1 MATLKYQLHVEGLE
15 DDTLVVCE
23 FEGQETLSSER
34 MNGQLLNE
42 QPCHGFRYEL
52 ELASRLANLT
62 PEMVVD
68 KVAELT
74 LYRDDVLVQRVNGI
88 VRCFTQGDTGH
99 HHTFYSLT
107 LVPALERLSLRH
119 NSRIF
124 QLKTVPEILSI
135 LLQEMGI
142 NDYAFALTRDC
153 AQREFCVQ
161 YRETDLDFLHRLA
174 AEEGLVYSFIHEE
187 GKHTLIFSDATDSL
201 PKLGEPIPYNTLAG
215 GMIESPYISA
225 LSVHIQS
232 EVSQTALQDYSFKKP
247 TYSFAQQ
254 AVGTEMDYQQP
265 DYEHFDA
272 PGRYK
277 DDVSG
282 KAFSQIR
289 LDYLRRNAH
298 TATGKSNQPLLRP
311 GVKFD
316 LQEHLDDTLNRDWL
330 VVSVTCQG
338 TQPQALEEA
347 GGNGATTYA
356 NQFSLIP
363 AHRTWRATPQAKP
376 QIDGPMTATVVGPEG
391 EEIFCDEHG
400 RVKLHFPWD
409 RYSNGDEHSSCWVR
423 VSQGWAGSQYG
434 MIAIPRIGHEVI
446 VSFLNGD
453 PDQPIVTGR
462 TYHATN
468 TAPYALPDNKT
479 KTVLRTE
486 THQGQGYN
494 ELSFEDQAGSEQ
506 IYLHAQKDFDG
517 LIENDHTSVIQHDK
531 HLTVEN
537 DRFTLIK
544 NNQHLTL
551 GGESRTKI
559 VADRSVEIAGASQ
572 NKVAKL
578 IAVQAGREI
587 SLKGGTK
594 IVVEAGAEVT
604 LKAGG
609 SFVKVDA
616 GGVHLSGSAINL
628 NAGGSAGSGSGY
640 GGKSALLAKNLVSL
654 ESPAELQQATIQSTQ
669 VAGEANVVTVSEL
682 VAPVLGEGAQQ
693 QSASSQAASGS
704 EVNSTQAEPQAENDV
719 ESTKEP
725 RLKSD
730 VLKPSET
737 LNQLA
742 DREVASYKTGSK
754 GQEVELIQKAL
765 IKLGFDLGT
774 YGADGS
780 FGSTTERQVKMFQ
793 QSYTPS
799 HSTHPDYKVGKVDG
813 IVGQGTLLGL
823 DEALVDGWQYEEE
836 YLPWTLGKTSEK
848 YESAGRGPGV
858 ISTGRGDYG
867 GTSYGAYQMS
877 SNMGIVQKFIQFS
890 KFKERFYGL
899 TPATNE
905 FNDTWKDIASNYSQE
920 FTEEQH
926 LFIKRTHY
934 DVQVKYLKNK
944 GFILSHNR
952 AAVHD
957 LIWSTSVQFGPRT
970 NLIIRALDG
979 EDVSK
984 VSDVDLIIKVQDYKE
999 SNTEKLFR
1007 SSPSWWNDLRK
1018 RAKSE
1023 KQSLLELEENGLEV
1037 EIK

>member
-1 MATLKYQLHVEGLE
+1 MATLKYQFHVEGLE
-15 DDTLVVCE
+15 DDTLVVRG
-23 FEGQETLSSER
+23 FDGQETLSSER
-34 MNGQLLNE
+34 INGQL
-42 QPCHGFRYEL
+42 CHGFRYEL

-88 VRCFTQGDTGH
+88 VRRFTQGDTGH

-124 QLKTVPEILSI
+124 QLNTVPEILSI

-161 YRETDLDFLHRLA
+161 YRETDLDFLHRVA

-187 GKHTLIFSDATDSL
+187 GKHTLIFSDASDSL

-225 LSVHIQS
+225 LSVHTQS

-247 TYSFAQQ
+247 TYAFAQQ
-254 AVGTEMDYQQP
+254 AVGTEMAYQQP

-330 VVSVTCQG
+330 VVRVTCQG

-376 QIDGPMTATVVGPEG
+376 QVDGPMIATVVGPEG

-468 TAPYALPDNKT
+468 TAPYTLPDNKT

-517 LIENDHTSVIQHDK
+517 LIENDHTRVIKHDK

-537 DRFTLIK
+537 DRFTQIK
-544 NNQHLTL
+544 NNQHLTV

-559 VADRSVEIAGASQ
+559 ALDQSIEIGGSLHQKVADKTIFDSG
-572 NKVAKL
+572 N
-578 IAVQAGREI
+578 
-587 SLKGGTK
+587 
-594 IVVEAGAEVT
+594 EVH
-604 LKAGG
+604 LKAGNKLVLDAGSELTIKAAG
-609 SFVKVDA
+609 SFIKVDA
-616 GGVHLSGSAINL
+616 GGVHVVGSAINL
-628 NAGGSAGSGSGY
+628 NSGGSAGSGSGY
-640 GGKSALLAKNLVSL
+640 GGQV
-654 ESPAELQQATIQSTQ
+654 AELPSGVEAQAVPEEMLRAPMSATMSSLLPA
-669 VAGEANVVTVSEL
+669 VATLDLPVIEL
-682 VAPVLGEGAQQ
+682 C
-693 QSASSQAASGS
+693 
-704 EVNSTQAEPQAENDV
+704 
-719 ESTKEP
+719 
-725 RLKSD
+725 
-730 VLKPSET
+730 
-737 LNQLA
+737 
-742 DREVASYKTGSK
+742 
-754 GQEVELIQKAL
+754 QKR
-765 IKLGFDLGT
+765 
-774 YGADGS
+774 ADGS
-780 FGSTTERQVKMFQ
+780 CPKANCECTQ
-793 QSYTPS
+793 
-799 HSTHPDYKVGKVDG
+799 
-813 IVGQGTLLGL
+813 
-823 DEALVDGWQYEEE
+823 
-836 YLPWTLGKTSEK
+836 
-848 YESAGRGPGV
+848 
-858 ISTGRGDYG
+858 
-867 GTSYGAYQMS
+867 
-877 SNMGIVQKFIQFS
+877 
-890 KFKERFYGL
+890 
-899 TPATNE
+899 
-905 FNDTWKDIASNYSQE
+905 
-920 FTEEQH
+920 
-926 LFIKRTHY
+926 
-934 DVQVKYLKNK
+934 
-944 GFILSHNR
+944 
-952 AAVHD
+952 
-957 LIWSTSVQFGPRT
+957 
-970 NLIIRALDG
+970 
-979 EDVSK
+979 
-984 VSDVDLIIKVQDYKE
+984 
-999 SNTEKLFR
+999 
-1007 SSPSWWNDLRK
+1007 
-1018 RAKSE
+1018 
-1023 KQSLLELEENGLEV
+1023 
-1037 EIK
+1037 

>member
-1 MATLKYQLHVEGLE
+1 MATLKYQFHVEGLE
-15 DDTLVVCE
+15 DDTLVVRG
-23 FEGQETLSSER
+23 FDGLETLSSER
-34 MNGQLLNE
+34 INGQL
-42 QPCHGFRYEL
+42 CHGFRYEL

-62 PEMVVD
+62 PDMVVD

-74 LYRDDVLVQRVNGI
+74 LYRNDVLVQRVNGI

-124 QLKTVPEILSI
+124 QLNTVPEILSI

-187 GKHTLIFSDATDSL
+187 GKHTLIFSDASESL

-225 LSVHIQS
+225 LSVHTQS

-247 TYSFAQQ
+247 AYSFAQQ
-254 AVGTEMDYQQP
+254 VVGTEMEYQQP

-330 VVSVTCQG
+330 VVSVTSQG

-347 GGNGATTYA
+347 GGHGATTYA
-356 NQFSLIP
+356 NQFTLIP

-376 QIDGPMTATVVGPEG
+376 QVDGPMIATVVGPEG

-453 PDQPIVTGR
+453 PDQAIVTGR

-468 TAPYALPDNKT
+468 TAPYTLPDNKT

-517 LIENDHTSVIQHDK
+517 LIENDHTSVIKHDK

-537 DRFTLIK
+537 DRFTHIK
-544 NNQHLTL
+544 NNQHLTV
-551 GGESRTKI
+551 GGESRE
-559 VADRSVEIAGASQ
+559 SVTGNRTLMVEGSLHVKTGSVWVNESGTEVHIKAGQ
-572 NKVAKL
+572 KVV
-578 IAVQAGREI
+578 I
-587 SLKGGTK
+587 
-594 IVVEAGAEVT
+594 EAGSEITV
-604 LKAGG
+604 KAGG
-609 SFVKVDA
+609 SFVKVDPA
-616 GGVHLSGSAINL
+616 GVHLSGAGVNL
-628 NAGGSAGSGSGY
+628 NSGGSPGSGSGFSGQAATLPGNLDDAPPLDAPKTVSY
-640 GGKSALLAKNLVSL
+640 QALLQ
-654 ESPAELQQATIQSTQ
+654 AE
-669 VAGEANVVTVSEL
+669 EANVPAVKPCPL
-682 VAPVLGEGAQQ
+682 AEG
-693 QSASSQAASGS
+693 
-704 EVNSTQAEPQAENDV
+704 NS
-719 ESTKEP
+719 
-725 RLKSD
+725 
-730 VLKPSET
+730 
-737 LNQLA
+737 
-742 DREVASYKTGSK
+742 
-754 GQEVELIQKAL
+754 
-765 IKLGFDLGT
+765 
-774 YGADGS
+774 
-780 FGSTTERQVKMFQ
+780 
-793 QSYTPS
+793 
-799 HSTHPDYKVGKVDG
+799 
-813 IVGQGTLLGL
+813 
-823 DEALVDGWQYEEE
+823 
-836 YLPWTLGKTSEK
+836 
-848 YESAGRGPGV
+848 
-858 ISTGRGDYG
+858 
-867 GTSYGAYQMS
+867 
-877 SNMGIVQKFIQFS
+877 
-890 KFKERFYGL
+890 
-899 TPATNE
+899 
-905 FNDTWKDIASNYSQE
+905 
-920 FTEEQH
+920 
-926 LFIKRTHY
+926 
-934 DVQVKYLKNK
+934 
-944 GFILSHNR
+944 
-952 AAVHD
+952 
-957 LIWSTSVQFGPRT
+957 
-970 NLIIRALDG
+970 
-979 EDVSK
+979 
-984 VSDVDLIIKVQDYKE
+984 
-999 SNTEKLFR
+999 
-1007 SSPSWWNDLRK
+1007 
-1018 RAKSE
+1018 
-1023 KQSLLELEENGLEV
+1023 
-1037 EIK
+1037 

>member
-1 MATLKYQLHVEGLE
+1 MATLKYQFHVEGLE
-15 DDTLVVCE
+15 DDTLVVRG
-23 FEGQETLSSER
+23 FDGQETLSSECI
-34 MNGQLLNE
+34 NGQL
-42 QPCHGFRYEL
+42 CHGFRYEL

-62 PEMVVD
+62 PELVVD

-124 QLKTVPEILSI
+124 QLNTVPEILSI

-187 GKHTLIFSDATDSL
+187 GKHTLIFSDASDSL

-225 LSVHIQS
+225 LSVHTQS

-298 TATGKSNQPLLRP
+298 TATGKSNQPMLRP

-330 VVSVTCQG
+330 VVRVTSQG

-376 QIDGPMTATVVGPEG
+376 QVDGPMIATVVGPQG

-468 TAPYALPDNKT
+468 TAPYTLPDNKT

-517 LIENDHTSVIQHDK
+517 LIENDHTSVIQHNK

-537 DRFTLIK
+537 DRFTQIK
-544 NNQHLTL
+544 NNQHLTV

-559 VADRSVEIAGASQ
+559 ALDQSIEIGGSLHQKVADKTIFDSG
-572 NKVAKL
+572 N
-578 IAVQAGREI
+578 
-587 SLKGGTK
+587 
-594 IVVEAGAEVT
+594 EVH
-604 LKAGG
+604 LKAGNKLVLDAGSELTIKAAG
-609 SFVKVDA
+609 SFIKVDG
-616 GGVHLSGSAINL
+616 GGVHVVGSAINL
-628 NAGGSAGSGSGY
+628 NSGGSAGSGSGY
-640 GGKSALLAKNLVSL
+640 GGQAAELPGGVEAQAVP
-654 ESPAELQQATIQSTQ
+654 EELQQANIQSTQ
-669 VAGEANVVTVSEL
+669 
-682 VAPVLGEGAQQ
+682 
-693 QSASSQAASGS
+693 
-704 EVNSTQAEPQAENDV
+704 
-719 ESTKEP
+719 ESMSP
-725 RLKSD
+725 LLKS
-730 VLKPSET
+730 
-737 LNQLA
+737 
-742 DREVASYKTGSK
+742 
-754 GQEVELIQKAL
+754 
-765 IKLGFDLGT
+765 
-774 YGADGS
+774 
-780 FGSTTERQVKMFQ
+780 RQ
-793 QSYTPS
+793 
-799 HSTHPDYKVGKVDG
+799 
-813 IVGQGTLLGL
+813 I
-823 DEALVDGWQYEEE
+823 EALKGKDPVCEVCEE
-836 YLPWTLGKTSEK
+836 
-848 YESAGRGPGV
+848 A
-858 ISTGRGDYG
+858 
-867 GTSYGAYQMS
+867 
-877 SNMGIVQKFIQFS
+877 
-890 KFKERFYGL
+890 
-899 TPATNE
+899 
-905 FNDTWKDIASNYSQE
+905 
-920 FTEEQH
+920 
-926 LFIKRTHY
+926 
-934 DVQVKYLKNK
+934 K
-944 GFILSHNR
+944 G
-952 AAVHD
+952 
-957 LIWSTSVQFGPRT
+957 
-970 NLIIRALDG
+970 
-979 EDVSK
+979 
-984 VSDVDLIIKVQDYKE
+984 
-999 SNTEKLFR
+999 
-1007 SSPSWWNDLRK
+1007 
-1018 RAKSE
+1018 
-1023 KQSLLELEENGLEV
+1023 
-1037 EIK
+1037 

>member
-1 MATLKYQLHVEGLE
+1 MATLKYQFHVEGLE
-15 DDTLVVCE
+15 DDTLVVRG
-23 FEGQETLSSER
+23 FDGQETLSSER
-34 MNGQLLNE
+34 MNGQL
-42 QPCHGFRYEL
+42 CHGFRYEL

-74 LYRDDVLVQRVNGI
+74 LYRDDILVQRVNGI
-88 VRCFTQGDTGH
+88 VRRFTQGDTGH

-187 GKHTLIFSDATDSL
+187 GKHTLIFSDASDSL

-225 LSVHIQS
+225 LSVHTQLD
-232 EVSQTALQDYSFKKP
+232 VSQTALQDYSFKKP

-254 AVGTEMDYQQP
+254 TVGTEMEYQQP

-277 DDVSG
+277 NDVSG

-330 VVSVTCQG
+330 VVSVTSQG

-376 QIDGPMTATVVGPEG
+376 QVDGPMIATVVGPEG

-517 LIENDHTSVIQHDK
+517 LIENDHTSVIQHNK

-537 DRFTLIK
+537 DRFTQIK
-544 NNQHLTL
+544 NNQHLTV

-559 VADRSVEIAGASQ
+559 ALDQSIEIGGSLHQKVADKTIFDSG
-572 NKVAKL
+572 N
-578 IAVQAGREI
+578 
-587 SLKGGTK
+587 
-594 IVVEAGAEVT
+594 EVH
-604 LKAGG
+604 LKAGNKLVLDAGSELTIKAAG
-609 SFVKVDA
+609 SFIKVDG
-616 GGVHLSGSAINL
+616 GGVHVVGSAINL
-628 NAGGSAGSGSGY
+628 NSGGSAGSGSGY
-640 GGKSALLAKNLVSL
+640 GGQV
-654 ESPAELQQATIQSTQ
+654 AELPSGVEAQAVPEALQQANIQSTQ
-669 VAGEANVVTVSEL
+669 
-682 VAPVLGEGAQQ
+682 
-693 QSASSQAASGS
+693 
-704 EVNSTQAEPQAENDV
+704 
-719 ESTKEP
+719 ESMSP
-725 RLKSD
+725 LLKS
-730 VLKPSET
+730 
-737 LNQLA
+737 
-742 DREVASYKTGSK
+742 
-754 GQEVELIQKAL
+754 
-765 IKLGFDLGT
+765 
-774 YGADGS
+774 
-780 FGSTTERQVKMFQ
+780 RQV
-793 QSYTPS
+793 
-799 HSTHPDYKVGKVDG
+799 
-813 IVGQGTLLGL
+813 
-823 DEALVDGWQYEEE
+823 EALKGKDPVCEVCEE
-836 YLPWTLGKTSEK
+836 
-848 YESAGRGPGV
+848 A
-858 ISTGRGDYG
+858 
-867 GTSYGAYQMS
+867 
-877 SNMGIVQKFIQFS
+877 
-890 KFKERFYGL
+890 
-899 TPATNE
+899 
-905 FNDTWKDIASNYSQE
+905 
-920 FTEEQH
+920 
-926 LFIKRTHY
+926 
-934 DVQVKYLKNK
+934 K
-944 GFILSHNR
+944 G
-952 AAVHD
+952 
-957 LIWSTSVQFGPRT
+957 
-970 NLIIRALDG
+970 
-979 EDVSK
+979 
-984 VSDVDLIIKVQDYKE
+984 
-999 SNTEKLFR
+999 
-1007 SSPSWWNDLRK
+1007 
-1018 RAKSE
+1018 
-1023 KQSLLELEENGLEV
+1023 
-1037 EIK
+1037 

>member
-1 MATLKYQLHVEGLE
+1 MATLKYQFHVEGLE
-15 DDTLVVCE
+15 DDTLVVRG
-23 FEGQETLSSER
+23 FDGQETLSSER
-34 MNGQLLNE
+34 ING
-42 QPCHGFRYEL
+42 QPCHGFRYQL

-68 KVAELT
+68 KAAELT
-74 LYRDDVLVQRVNGI
+74 LYRDDMLVQRVNGI
-88 VRCFTQGDTGH
+88 VRRFTQGDTGH

-124 QLKTVPEILSI
+124 QLNTVPEILSI

-187 GKHTLIFSDATDSL
+187 GKHTLIFSDASESL

-225 LSVHIQS
+225 LSVHTQS

-247 TYSFAQQ
+247 AYSFAQQ
-254 AVGTEMDYQQP
+254 AVGTEMAYQQP
-265 DYEHFDA
+265 NYEHFDA

-316 LQEHLDDTLNRDWL
+316 LKEHLDDTLNRDWL
-330 VVSVTCQG
+330 VVSVTSQG

-347 GGNGATTYA
+347 GGHGATTYA
-356 NQFSLIP
+356 NQISLIP

-376 QIDGPMTATVVGPEG
+376 QVDGPMIATVVGPQG

-468 TAPYALPDNKT
+468 TAPYTLPDNKT

-517 LIENDHTSVIQHDK
+517 LIENDHTSVIKHDK

-537 DRFTLIK
+537 DRFSQIK
-544 NNQHLTL
+544 NNQHLTV

-559 VADRSVEIAGASQ
+559 GLDQSIEIGGSLHQKVADKTILDSG
-572 NKVAKL
+572 N
-578 IAVQAGREI
+578 
-587 SLKGGTK
+587 
-594 IVVEAGAEVT
+594 EVH
-604 LKAGG
+604 LKAGNKLVLDAGSELTIKAAG
-609 SFVKVDA
+609 SFIKVDA
-616 GGVHLSGSAINL
+616 GGVHVVGSAINL
-628 NAGGSAGSGSGY
+628 NSGGSAGSGSGY
-640 GGKSALLAKNLVSL
+640 GGQV
-654 ESPAELQQATIQSTQ
+654 AELPSGVEDQAVPEEILRAPMSATMSSLLPA
-669 VAGEANVVTVSEL
+669 VATLDLPVIEL
-682 VAPVLGEGAQQ
+682 C
-693 QSASSQAASGS
+693 
-704 EVNSTQAEPQAENDV
+704 
-719 ESTKEP
+719 
-725 RLKSD
+725 
-730 VLKPSET
+730 
-737 LNQLA
+737 
-742 DREVASYKTGSK
+742 
-754 GQEVELIQKAL
+754 QKR
-765 IKLGFDLGT
+765 
-774 YGADGS
+774 ADGS
-780 FGSTTERQVKMFQ
+780 CPKANCECTQ
-793 QSYTPS
+793 
-799 HSTHPDYKVGKVDG
+799 
-813 IVGQGTLLGL
+813 
-823 DEALVDGWQYEEE
+823 
-836 YLPWTLGKTSEK
+836 
-848 YESAGRGPGV
+848 
-858 ISTGRGDYG
+858 
-867 GTSYGAYQMS
+867 
-877 SNMGIVQKFIQFS
+877 
-890 KFKERFYGL
+890 
-899 TPATNE
+899 
-905 FNDTWKDIASNYSQE
+905 
-920 FTEEQH
+920 
-926 LFIKRTHY
+926 
-934 DVQVKYLKNK
+934 
-944 GFILSHNR
+944 
-952 AAVHD
+952 
-957 LIWSTSVQFGPRT
+957 
-970 NLIIRALDG
+970 
-979 EDVSK
+979 
-984 VSDVDLIIKVQDYKE
+984 
-999 SNTEKLFR
+999 
-1007 SSPSWWNDLRK
+1007 
-1018 RAKSE
+1018 
-1023 KQSLLELEENGLEV
+1023 
-1037 EIK
+1037 

>member
-1 MATLKYQLHVEGLE
+1 MATLKYQFHVEGLE
-15 DDTLVVCE
+15 DDTLVVRG
-23 FEGQETLSSER
+23 FDGQETLSSER
-34 MNGQLLNE
+34 ING

-52 ELASRLANLT
+52 ELASRLAYLT
-62 PEMVVD
+62 PDMVVD

-74 LYRDDVLVQRVNGI
+74 LYRDDILVQRVNGI
-88 VRCFTQGDTGH
+88 VRRFTQGDTGH

-124 QLKTVPEILSI
+124 QLNTVPEILSI

-187 GKHTLIFSDATDSL
+187 GKHTLIFSDASDSL

-225 LSVHIQS
+225 LSVHTQS

-254 AVGTEMDYQQP
+254 AVGTEMAYQQP

-277 DDVSG
+277 NDVSG

-311 GVKFD
+311 GGQFD

-330 VVSVTCQG
+330 VVSVTSQG

-356 NQFSLIP
+356 NQFTLIP
-363 AHRTWRATPQAKP
+363 AHRTWRAKPQAKP
-376 QIDGPMTATVVGPEG
+376 QVDGPMIATVVGPEG

-517 LIENDHTSVIQHDK
+517 LIENDHTSVIKHDK

-537 DRFTLIK
+537 DRFTQIK
-544 NNQHLTL
+544 NNQHLTV
-551 GGESRTKI
+551 GGESRE
-559 VADRSVEIAGASQ
+559 SVTGNRTLMVEGSLHVKTGSVWVNESGTEVHIKAGQ
-572 NKVAKL
+572 KVV
-578 IAVQAGREI
+578 I
-587 SLKGGTK
+587 
-594 IVVEAGAEVT
+594 EAGSEITV
-604 LKAGG
+604 KAGG
-609 SFVKVDA
+609 SFVKVDPA
-616 GGVHLSGSAINL
+616 GVHLSGAGVNL
-628 NAGGSAGSGSGY
+628 NSGGSPGSGSGFRGQAATLPGNLDDAPPLDAPKTVSY
-640 GGKSALLAKNLVSL
+640 QALLQ
-654 ESPAELQQATIQSTQ
+654 AEK
-669 VAGEANVVTVSEL
+669 ANVPAVKPCPLT
-682 VAPVLGEGAQQ
+682 EG
-693 QSASSQAASGS
+693 
-704 EVNSTQAEPQAENDV
+704 NS
-719 ESTKEP
+719 
-725 RLKSD
+725 
-730 VLKPSET
+730 
-737 LNQLA
+737 
-742 DREVASYKTGSK
+742 
-754 GQEVELIQKAL
+754 
-765 IKLGFDLGT
+765 
-774 YGADGS
+774 
-780 FGSTTERQVKMFQ
+780 
-793 QSYTPS
+793 
-799 HSTHPDYKVGKVDG
+799 
-813 IVGQGTLLGL
+813 
-823 DEALVDGWQYEEE
+823 
-836 YLPWTLGKTSEK
+836 
-848 YESAGRGPGV
+848 
-858 ISTGRGDYG
+858 
-867 GTSYGAYQMS
+867 
-877 SNMGIVQKFIQFS
+877 
-890 KFKERFYGL
+890 
-899 TPATNE
+899 
-905 FNDTWKDIASNYSQE
+905 
-920 FTEEQH
+920 
-926 LFIKRTHY
+926 
-934 DVQVKYLKNK
+934 
-944 GFILSHNR
+944 
-952 AAVHD
+952 
-957 LIWSTSVQFGPRT
+957 
-970 NLIIRALDG
+970 
-979 EDVSK
+979 
-984 VSDVDLIIKVQDYKE
+984 
-999 SNTEKLFR
+999 
-1007 SSPSWWNDLRK
+1007 
-1018 RAKSE
+1018 
-1023 KQSLLELEENGLEV
+1023 
-1037 EIK
+1037 

>member
-1 MATLKYQLHVEGLE
+1 MATLKYQFHVEGLE
-15 DDTLVVCE
+15 DDTLVVRG
-23 FEGQETLSSER
+23 FDGQETLSSER
-34 MNGQLLNE
+34 INGQLLNE

-124 QLKTVPEILSI
+124 QLNTVPEILSI

-187 GKHTLIFSDATDSL
+187 GKHTLIFSDASDSL

-225 LSVHIQS
+225 LSVHTQS

-247 TYSFAQQ
+247 TYAFAQQ
-254 AVGTEMDYQQP
+254 AVGTEMDYQLP

-330 VVSVTCQG
+330 VVSVTSQG

-356 NQFSLIP
+356 NQFTLIP

-376 QIDGPMTATVVGPEG
+376 QVDGPMIATVVGPQG

-468 TAPYALPDNKT
+468 TVPYTLPDNKT

-517 LIENDHTSVIQHDK
+517 LIENDHTSVIKHDK

-537 DRFTLIK
+537 DRFTQIK
-544 NNQHLTL
+544 NNQHLTV
-551 GGESRTKI
+551 GGESRE
-559 VADRSVEIAGASQ
+559 SVTGNRTLMVEGSLHVKTGSVWVNESGTEVHIKAGQ
-572 NKVAKL
+572 KVV
-578 IAVQAGREI
+578 I
-587 SLKGGTK
+587 
-594 IVVEAGAEVT
+594 EAGSEITV
-604 LKAGG
+604 KAGG
-609 SFVKVDA
+609 SFVKVDPA
-616 GGVHLSGSAINL
+616 GVHLSGAGVNL
-628 NAGGSAGSGSGY
+628 NSGGSPGSGSGFSGQAATLPGNLDDAPPLDAPKTVSY
-640 GGKSALLAKNLVSL
+640 QALLQ
-654 ESPAELQQATIQSTQ
+654 AE
-669 VAGEANVVTVSEL
+669 EANVPAVKPCPL
-682 VAPVLGEGAQQ
+682 AEG
-693 QSASSQAASGS
+693 
-704 EVNSTQAEPQAENDV
+704 NS
-719 ESTKEP
+719 
-725 RLKSD
+725 
-730 VLKPSET
+730 
-737 LNQLA
+737 
-742 DREVASYKTGSK
+742 
-754 GQEVELIQKAL
+754 
-765 IKLGFDLGT
+765 
-774 YGADGS
+774 
-780 FGSTTERQVKMFQ
+780 
-793 QSYTPS
+793 
-799 HSTHPDYKVGKVDG
+799 
-813 IVGQGTLLGL
+813 
-823 DEALVDGWQYEEE
+823 
-836 YLPWTLGKTSEK
+836 
-848 YESAGRGPGV
+848 
-858 ISTGRGDYG
+858 
-867 GTSYGAYQMS
+867 
-877 SNMGIVQKFIQFS
+877 
-890 KFKERFYGL
+890 
-899 TPATNE
+899 
-905 FNDTWKDIASNYSQE
+905 
-920 FTEEQH
+920 
-926 LFIKRTHY
+926 
-934 DVQVKYLKNK
+934 
-944 GFILSHNR
+944 
-952 AAVHD
+952 
-957 LIWSTSVQFGPRT
+957 
-970 NLIIRALDG
+970 
-979 EDVSK
+979 
-984 VSDVDLIIKVQDYKE
+984 
-999 SNTEKLFR
+999 
-1007 SSPSWWNDLRK
+1007 
-1018 RAKSE
+1018 
-1023 KQSLLELEENGLEV
+1023 
-1037 EIK
+1037 

>member
-1 MATLKYQLHVEGLE
+1 MATLKYKFHVEGLE
-15 DDTLVVCE
+15 DDTLVVRG
-23 FEGQETLSSER
+23 FDGQETLSSER
-34 MNGQLLNE
+34 ING
-42 QPCHGFRYEL
+42 QPCHGFRYQL

-62 PEMVVD
+62 PDMVVD
-68 KVAELT
+68 KIAELT
-74 LYRDDVLVQRVNGI
+74 LYRNDVLVQRVNGI

-124 QLKTVPEILSI
+124 QLNTVPEILSI

-187 GKHTLIFSDATDSL
+187 GKHTLIFSDASESL

-225 LSVHIQS
+225 LSVHTQS

-247 TYSFAQQ
+247 AYSFAQQ
-254 AVGTEMDYQQP
+254 AVGTEMAYQQP
-265 DYEHFDA
+265 NYEHFDA

-316 LQEHLDDTLNRDWL
+316 LKEHLDDTLNRDWL
-330 VVSVTCQG
+330 VVSVTSQG

-347 GGNGATTYA
+347 GGHGATTYA
-356 NQFSLIP
+356 HQFTLIP

-376 QIDGPMTATVVGPEG
+376 QVDGPMIATVVGPEG

-423 VSQGWAGSQYG
+423 VSQGWACSQYG

-506 IYLHAQKDFDG
+506 VYLHAQKDFDG
-517 LIENDHTSVIQHDK
+517 LIENDHTSVIKHDK

-537 DRFTLIK
+537 DRFTQIK
-544 NNQHLTL
+544 NNQHLTV
-551 GGESRTKI
+551 GGESRE
-559 VADRSVEIAGASQ
+559 SVTGNRTLMVEGSLHVKTGSVWVNESGTEVHIKAGQ
-572 NKVAKL
+572 KVV
-578 IAVQAGREI
+578 I
-587 SLKGGTK
+587 
-594 IVVEAGAEVT
+594 EAGSEITV
-604 LKAGG
+604 KAGG
-609 SFVKVDA
+609 SFVKVDPA
-616 GGVHLSGSAINL
+616 GVHLSGAGVNL
-628 NAGGSAGSGSGY
+628 NSGGSPGSGSGFSGQAATLPGNLDDAPPLDAPKTVSY
-640 GGKSALLAKNLVSL
+640 QALLQ
-654 ESPAELQQATIQSTQ
+654 AE
-669 VAGEANVVTVSEL
+669 EANVPAVKPCPL
-682 VAPVLGEGAQQ
+682 AEG
-693 QSASSQAASGS
+693 
-704 EVNSTQAEPQAENDV
+704 NS
-719 ESTKEP
+719 
-725 RLKSD
+725 
-730 VLKPSET
+730 
-737 LNQLA
+737 
-742 DREVASYKTGSK
+742 
-754 GQEVELIQKAL
+754 
-765 IKLGFDLGT
+765 
-774 YGADGS
+774 
-780 FGSTTERQVKMFQ
+780 
-793 QSYTPS
+793 
-799 HSTHPDYKVGKVDG
+799 
-813 IVGQGTLLGL
+813 
-823 DEALVDGWQYEEE
+823 
-836 YLPWTLGKTSEK
+836 
-848 YESAGRGPGV
+848 
-858 ISTGRGDYG
+858 
-867 GTSYGAYQMS
+867 
-877 SNMGIVQKFIQFS
+877 
-890 KFKERFYGL
+890 
-899 TPATNE
+899 
-905 FNDTWKDIASNYSQE
+905 
-920 FTEEQH
+920 
-926 LFIKRTHY
+926 
-934 DVQVKYLKNK
+934 
-944 GFILSHNR
+944 
-952 AAVHD
+952 
-957 LIWSTSVQFGPRT
+957 
-970 NLIIRALDG
+970 
-979 EDVSK
+979 
-984 VSDVDLIIKVQDYKE
+984 
-999 SNTEKLFR
+999 
-1007 SSPSWWNDLRK
+1007 
-1018 RAKSE
+1018 
-1023 KQSLLELEENGLEV
+1023 
-1037 EIK
+1037 

>member
-1 MATLKYQLHVEGLE
+1 
-15 DDTLVVCE
+15 
-23 FEGQETLSSER
+23 
-34 MNGQLLNE
+34 
-42 QPCHGFRYEL
+42 
-52 ELASRLANLT
+52 
-62 PEMVVD
+62 
-68 KVAELT
+68 
-74 LYRDDVLVQRVNGI
+74 
-88 VRCFTQGDTGH
+88 
-99 HHTFYSLT
+99 
-107 LVPALERLSLRH
+107 
-119 NSRIF
+119 
-124 QLKTVPEILSI
+124 
-135 LLQEMGI
+135 
-142 NDYAFALTRDC
+142 
-153 AQREFCVQ
+153 
-161 YRETDLDFLHRLA
+161 
-174 AEEGLVYSFIHEE
+174 
-187 GKHTLIFSDATDSL
+187 
-201 PKLGEPIPYNTLAG
+201 
-215 GMIESPYISA
+215 
-225 LSVHIQS
+225 
-232 EVSQTALQDYSFKKP
+232 
-247 TYSFAQQ
+247 
-254 AVGTEMDYQQP
+254 
-265 DYEHFDA
+265 
-272 PGRYK
+272 
-277 DDVSG
+277 
-282 KAFSQIR
+282 
-289 LDYLRRNAH
+289 
-298 TATGKSNQPLLRP
+298 
-311 GVKFD
+311 
-316 LQEHLDDTLNRDWL
+316 L
-330 VVSVTCQG
+330 VVSVTSQG

-363 AHRTWRATPQAKP
+363 AHRTWRATPQPKP
-376 QIDGPMTATVVGPEG
+376 QVDGPMIATVVGPEG

-517 LIENDHTSVIQHDK
+517 LIENDHTCVIKHDK

-537 DRFTLIK
+537 DRFTQIK
-544 NNQHLTL
+544 NNQHLKV

-559 VADRSVEIAGASQ
+559 VADSSVEIAGASQ

-578 IAVQAGREI
+578 IAVQTGREI

-628 NAGGSAGSGSGY
+628 NAGGSAGSGSSY
-640 GGKSALLAKNLVSL
+640 GGKSALLAKDLVSL
-654 ESPAELQQATIQSTQ
+654 ESPAELQQAAIQSTQ
-669 VAGEANVVTVSEL
+669 VAGEVNVVTVSEL

-704 EVNSTQAEPQAENDV
+704 AVNSTQAEPQAENDV

-730 VLKPSET
+730 LLKPSET
-737 LNQLA
+737 LNKLA

-754 GQEVELIQKAL
+754 GQKVESIQKAL

-799 HSTHPDYKVGKVDG
+799 HSTHPDYKVGKADG

-823 DEALVDGWQYEEE
+823 DEALVDGWERREPKFINWADSNFGLLLGSVESKNDYSAYNRTKGGLKSFYKTNLDKITVHEVQAMQASREMFAVGRFQLIPTTLKEAVSILAISPESTFDKSIQDQIFNE
-836 YLPWTLGKTSEK
+836 YLIRVKRPQIVAYLESNGSVEDAMYAWAKEFA
-848 YESAGRGPGV
+848 SAGVEKGRT
-858 ISTGRGDYG
+858 ISKGRIAVGGESYYSGDG
-867 GTSYGAYQMS
+867 LNKAHISPEKMKE
-877 SNMGIVQKFIQFS
+877 VLVKS
-890 KFKERFYGL
+890 K
-899 TPATNE
+899 
-905 FNDTWKDIASNYSQE
+905 QE
-920 FTEEQH
+920 M
-926 LFIKRTHY
+926 K
-934 DVQVKYLKNK
+934 
-944 GFILSHNR
+944 
-952 AAVHD
+952 
-957 LIWSTSVQFGPRT
+957 
-970 NLIIRALDG
+970 
-979 EDVSK
+979 
-984 VSDVDLIIKVQDYKE
+984 
-999 SNTEKLFR
+999 
-1007 SSPSWWNDLRK
+1007 
-1018 RAKSE
+1018 
-1023 KQSLLELEENGLEV
+1023 
-1037 EIK
+1037 

>member
-1 MATLKYQLHVEGLE
+1 MATLKYQFHVEGLE
-15 DDTLVVCE
+15 DDTLVVRG
-23 FEGQETLSSER
+23 FDGQETLSSER
-34 MNGQLLNE
+34 INGQL
-42 QPCHGFRYEL
+42 CHGFRYEL

-74 LYRDDVLVQRVNGI
+74 LYRDDMLVQRVNGI
-88 VRCFTQGDTGH
+88 VRRFTQGDTGH

-124 QLKTVPEILSI
+124 QLNTVPEILSI

-187 GKHTLIFSDATDSL
+187 GKHTLIFSDASESL

-225 LSVHIQS
+225 LSVHTQS

-247 TYSFAQQ
+247 AYSFAQQ
-254 AVGTEMDYQQP
+254 AVGTEMEYQQP

-289 LDYLRRNAH
+289 LDYLRRNAR

-316 LQEHLDDTLNRDWL
+316 LKEHLDDTLNRDWL
-330 VVSVTCQG
+330 VVSVTSQG

-347 GGNGATTYA
+347 GGHGATTYA
-356 NQFSLIP
+356 NQFTLIP

-376 QIDGPMTATVVGPEG
+376 QVDGPMIATVVGPEG

-468 TAPYALPDNKT
+468 TAPYTLPDNKT

-517 LIENDHTSVIQHDK
+517 LIENDHTRVIKHDK

-537 DRFTLIK
+537 DRFTQIK
-544 NNQHLTL
+544 NNQHLIV
-551 GGESRTKI
+551 GGESRE
-559 VADRSVEIAGASQ
+559 SVTGNRTLMVEGSLHVKTGSVWVNESGTEVHIKAGQ
-572 NKVAKL
+572 KVV
-578 IAVQAGREI
+578 I
-587 SLKGGTK
+587 
-594 IVVEAGAEVT
+594 EAGSEITV
-604 LKAGG
+604 KAGG
-609 SFVKVDA
+609 SFVKVDPA
-616 GGVHLSGSAINL
+616 GVHLSGAGVNL
-628 NAGGSAGSGSGY
+628 NSGGSPGSGSGFSGQAATLPGNLDDAPPLDAPKTVSY
-640 GGKSALLAKNLVSL
+640 QALLQ
-654 ESPAELQQATIQSTQ
+654 AE
-669 VAGEANVVTVSEL
+669 EANVPAVKPCPL
-682 VAPVLGEGAQQ
+682 AEG
-693 QSASSQAASGS
+693 
-704 EVNSTQAEPQAENDV
+704 NS
-719 ESTKEP
+719 
-725 RLKSD
+725 
-730 VLKPSET
+730 
-737 LNQLA
+737 
-742 DREVASYKTGSK
+742 
-754 GQEVELIQKAL
+754 
-765 IKLGFDLGT
+765 
-774 YGADGS
+774 
-780 FGSTTERQVKMFQ
+780 
-793 QSYTPS
+793 
-799 HSTHPDYKVGKVDG
+799 
-813 IVGQGTLLGL
+813 
-823 DEALVDGWQYEEE
+823 
-836 YLPWTLGKTSEK
+836 
-848 YESAGRGPGV
+848 
-858 ISTGRGDYG
+858 
-867 GTSYGAYQMS
+867 
-877 SNMGIVQKFIQFS
+877 
-890 KFKERFYGL
+890 
-899 TPATNE
+899 
-905 FNDTWKDIASNYSQE
+905 
-920 FTEEQH
+920 
-926 LFIKRTHY
+926 
-934 DVQVKYLKNK
+934 
-944 GFILSHNR
+944 
-952 AAVHD
+952 
-957 LIWSTSVQFGPRT
+957 
-970 NLIIRALDG
+970 
-979 EDVSK
+979 
-984 VSDVDLIIKVQDYKE
+984 
-999 SNTEKLFR
+999 
-1007 SSPSWWNDLRK
+1007 
-1018 RAKSE
+1018 
-1023 KQSLLELEENGLEV
+1023 
-1037 EIK
+1037 

>member
-1 MATLKYQLHVEGLE
+1 
-15 DDTLVVCE
+15 
-23 FEGQETLSSER
+23 
-34 MNGQLLNE
+34 
-42 QPCHGFRYEL
+42 L

-74 LYRDDVLVQRVNGI
+74 LYRNDVLVQRVNGI

-124 QLKTVPEILSI
+124 QLNTVPEILSI

-161 YRETDLDFLHRLA
+161 YRETDLDFFHRLA

-187 GKHTLIFSDATDSL
+187 GKHTLIFSDASESL

-225 LSVHIQS
+225 LSVHTQS

-247 TYSFAQQ
+247 AYSFAQQ
-254 AVGTEMDYQQP
+254 AVGTEMESQQP

-277 DDVSG
+277 NDVSG

-330 VVSVTCQG
+330 VVSVTSQG

-376 QIDGPMTATVVGPEG
+376 QVDGPMIATVVGPQG

-468 TAPYALPDNKT
+468 IAPYALPDNKT

-494 ELSFEDQAGSEQ
+494 ELSFEDQAGSEK

-517 LIENDHTSVIQHDK
+517 LIENDHTSVIKHDK

-537 DRFTLIK
+537 DRFTQIK
-544 NNQHLTL
+544 NNQHLIV
-551 GGESRTKI
+551 GGESRE
-559 VADRSVEIAGASQ
+559 SVTGNRTLMVEGSLHVKTGSVWVNESGTEVHIKAGQ
-572 NKVAKL
+572 KVV
-578 IAVQAGREI
+578 I
-587 SLKGGTK
+587 
-594 IVVEAGAEVT
+594 EAGSEITV
-604 LKAGG
+604 KAGG
-609 SFVKVDA
+609 SFVKVDPA
-616 GGVHLSGSAINL
+616 GVHLSGTGVNL
-628 NAGGSAGSGSGY
+628 NSGGSPGSGSGFSGQAATLPGNLDDAPPLDAPKTVSY
-640 GGKSALLAKNLVSL
+640 QALLQ
-654 ESPAELQQATIQSTQ
+654 AE
-669 VAGEANVVTVSEL
+669 EANVPAVKPCPL
-682 VAPVLGEGAQQ
+682 AEG
-693 QSASSQAASGS
+693 
-704 EVNSTQAEPQAENDV
+704 NS
-719 ESTKEP
+719 
-725 RLKSD
+725 
-730 VLKPSET
+730 
-737 LNQLA
+737 
-742 DREVASYKTGSK
+742 
-754 GQEVELIQKAL
+754 
-765 IKLGFDLGT
+765 
-774 YGADGS
+774 
-780 FGSTTERQVKMFQ
+780 
-793 QSYTPS
+793 
-799 HSTHPDYKVGKVDG
+799 
-813 IVGQGTLLGL
+813 
-823 DEALVDGWQYEEE
+823 
-836 YLPWTLGKTSEK
+836 
-848 YESAGRGPGV
+848 
-858 ISTGRGDYG
+858 
-867 GTSYGAYQMS
+867 
-877 SNMGIVQKFIQFS
+877 
-890 KFKERFYGL
+890 
-899 TPATNE
+899 
-905 FNDTWKDIASNYSQE
+905 
-920 FTEEQH
+920 
-926 LFIKRTHY
+926 
-934 DVQVKYLKNK
+934 
-944 GFILSHNR
+944 
-952 AAVHD
+952 
-957 LIWSTSVQFGPRT
+957 
-970 NLIIRALDG
+970 
-979 EDVSK
+979 
-984 VSDVDLIIKVQDYKE
+984 
-999 SNTEKLFR
+999 
-1007 SSPSWWNDLRK
+1007 
-1018 RAKSE
+1018 
-1023 KQSLLELEENGLEV
+1023 
-1037 EIK
+1037 

>member
-1 MATLKYQLHVEGLE
+1 MATLKYQFHVEGLE
-15 DDTLVVCE
+15 DDTLVVRG
-23 FEGQETLSSER
+23 FDGQETLSSER
-34 MNGQLLNE
+34 ING

-52 ELASRLANLT
+52 ELASRLAYLT

-74 LYRDDVLVQRVNGI
+74 LYRDDMLVQRVNGI
-88 VRCFTQGDTGH
+88 VRRFTQGDTGH

-124 QLKTVPEILSI
+124 QLNTVPEILSI

-187 GKHTLIFSDATDSL
+187 GKHTLIFSDASDSL

-215 GMIESPYISA
+215 GMIESPYIST
-225 LSVHIQS
+225 LSVHTQS

-247 TYSFAQQ
+247 AYSFAQQ
-254 AVGTEMDYQQP
+254 AVGTEMAYQQP

-289 LDYLRRNAH
+289 LDYLRRNAR

-330 VVSVTCQG
+330 VVSVTSQG

-347 GGNGATTYA
+347 GGHGATTYA

-363 AHRTWRATPQAKP
+363 AHRNWRATPQAKP
-376 QIDGPMTATVVGPEG
+376 QVDGPMIATVVGPEG
-391 EEIFCDEHG
+391 EEIFCDEYG

-494 ELSFEDQAGSEQ
+494 ELSFGDQADSEQ

-517 LIENDHTSVIQHDK
+517 LIENDHTSVIKHDK

-537 DRFTLIK
+537 DRFTQIK
-544 NNQHLTL
+544 NNQHLTV
-551 GGESRTKI
+551 GGESRE
-559 VADRSVEIAGASQ
+559 SVTGNRTLMVEGSLHVKTGSVWVNESGTEVHIKAGQ
-572 NKVAKL
+572 KVV
-578 IAVQAGREI
+578 I
-587 SLKGGTK
+587 
-594 IVVEAGAEVT
+594 EAGSEITV
-604 LKAGG
+604 KAGG
-609 SFVKVDA
+609 SFVKVDPA
-616 GGVHLSGSAINL
+616 GVHLSGAGVNL
-628 NAGGSAGSGSGY
+628 NSGGSPGSGSGFS
-640 GGKSALLAKNLVSL
+640 GQAATLPGNLDDAPPLDAPKSVSYQALLQ
-654 ESPAELQQATIQSTQ
+654 AE
-669 VAGEANVVTVSEL
+669 EANVPAVKPCPL
-682 VAPVLGEGAQQ
+682 AEG
-693 QSASSQAASGS
+693 
-704 EVNSTQAEPQAENDV
+704 NS
-719 ESTKEP
+719 
-725 RLKSD
+725 
-730 VLKPSET
+730 
-737 LNQLA
+737 
-742 DREVASYKTGSK
+742 
-754 GQEVELIQKAL
+754 
-765 IKLGFDLGT
+765 
-774 YGADGS
+774 
-780 FGSTTERQVKMFQ
+780 
-793 QSYTPS
+793 
-799 HSTHPDYKVGKVDG
+799 
-813 IVGQGTLLGL
+813 
-823 DEALVDGWQYEEE
+823 
-836 YLPWTLGKTSEK
+836 
-848 YESAGRGPGV
+848 
-858 ISTGRGDYG
+858 
-867 GTSYGAYQMS
+867 
-877 SNMGIVQKFIQFS
+877 
-890 KFKERFYGL
+890 
-899 TPATNE
+899 
-905 FNDTWKDIASNYSQE
+905 
-920 FTEEQH
+920 
-926 LFIKRTHY
+926 
-934 DVQVKYLKNK
+934 
-944 GFILSHNR
+944 
-952 AAVHD
+952 
-957 LIWSTSVQFGPRT
+957 
-970 NLIIRALDG
+970 
-979 EDVSK
+979 
-984 VSDVDLIIKVQDYKE
+984 
-999 SNTEKLFR
+999 
-1007 SSPSWWNDLRK
+1007 
-1018 RAKSE
+1018 
-1023 KQSLLELEENGLEV
+1023 
-1037 EIK
+1037 

>member
-1 MATLKYQLHVEGLE
+1 MATLKYQFHVEGLE
-15 DDTLVVCE
+15 DDTLVVRG
-23 FEGQETLSSER
+23 FDGLETLSSER
-34 MNGQLLNE
+34 ING
-42 QPCHGFRYEL
+42 QPCHGFRYQL

-74 LYRDDVLVQRVNGI
+74 LYRDDMLVQRVNGI
-88 VRCFTQGDTGH
+88 VRRFTQGDTGH

-124 QLKTVPEILSI
+124 QLNTVPEILSI
-135 LLQEMGI
+135 VLQEMGI

-153 AQREFCVQ
+153 EQREFCVQ

-187 GKHTLIFSDATDSL
+187 GKHTLIFSDASDSL

-225 LSVHIQS
+225 LSVHTQS

-247 TYSFAQQ
+247 AYSFAQQ
-254 AVGTEMDYQQP
+254 AVGTEMAYQQP
-265 DYEHFDA
+265 NYEHFDA

-316 LQEHLDDTLNRDWL
+316 LKEHLDDTLNRDWL
-330 VVSVTCQG
+330 VVSVTSQG

-347 GGNGATTYA
+347 GGHGATTYA
-356 NQFSLIP
+356 NQFTLIP

-376 QIDGPMTATVVGPEG
+376 QVDGPMIAIVVGPEG

-506 IYLHAQKDFDG
+506 VYLHAQKDFDG
-517 LIENDHTSVIQHDK
+517 LIENDHTSVIKHDK

-537 DRFTLIK
+537 DCFTQIK
-544 NNQHLTL
+544 NNQHLTV
-551 GGESRTKI
+551 GGESRE
-559 VADRSVEIAGASQ
+559 SVTGNRTLMVEGSLHVKTGSVWVNESGTEVHIKAGQ
-572 NKVAKL
+572 KVV
-578 IAVQAGREI
+578 I
-587 SLKGGTK
+587 
-594 IVVEAGAEVT
+594 EAGSEITV
-604 LKAGG
+604 KAGG
-609 SFVKVDA
+609 SFVKVDPA
-616 GGVHLSGSAINL
+616 GVHLSGAGVNL
-628 NAGGSAGSGSGY
+628 NSGGSPGSGSGFSGQAATLPGNLDDAPPLDAPKTVSY
-640 GGKSALLAKNLVSL
+640 QALLQ
-654 ESPAELQQATIQSTQ
+654 AE
-669 VAGEANVVTVSEL
+669 EANVPAVKPCPL
-682 VAPVLGEGAQQ
+682 AEG
-693 QSASSQAASGS
+693 
-704 EVNSTQAEPQAENDV
+704 NS
-719 ESTKEP
+719 
-725 RLKSD
+725 
-730 VLKPSET
+730 
-737 LNQLA
+737 
-742 DREVASYKTGSK
+742 
-754 GQEVELIQKAL
+754 
-765 IKLGFDLGT
+765 
-774 YGADGS
+774 
-780 FGSTTERQVKMFQ
+780 
-793 QSYTPS
+793 
-799 HSTHPDYKVGKVDG
+799 
-813 IVGQGTLLGL
+813 
-823 DEALVDGWQYEEE
+823 
-836 YLPWTLGKTSEK
+836 
-848 YESAGRGPGV
+848 
-858 ISTGRGDYG
+858 
-867 GTSYGAYQMS
+867 
-877 SNMGIVQKFIQFS
+877 
-890 KFKERFYGL
+890 
-899 TPATNE
+899 
-905 FNDTWKDIASNYSQE
+905 
-920 FTEEQH
+920 
-926 LFIKRTHY
+926 
-934 DVQVKYLKNK
+934 
-944 GFILSHNR
+944 
-952 AAVHD
+952 
-957 LIWSTSVQFGPRT
+957 
-970 NLIIRALDG
+970 
-979 EDVSK
+979 
-984 VSDVDLIIKVQDYKE
+984 
-999 SNTEKLFR
+999 
-1007 SSPSWWNDLRK
+1007 
-1018 RAKSE
+1018 
-1023 KQSLLELEENGLEV
+1023 
-1037 EIK
+1037 

>member
-1 MATLKYQLHVEGLE
+1 MATLKYQFHVEGLE
-15 DDTLVVCE
+15 DDTLVVRG

-124 QLKTVPEILSI
+124 QLSTVPEILSI

-187 GKHTLIFSDATDSL
+187 GKHTQIFSDASDSL

-225 LSVHIQS
+225 LSVHTQS

-247 TYSFAQQ
+247 TYAFAQQ

-277 DDVSG
+277 DDISG

-330 VVSVTCQG
+330 VVSVTSQG
-338 TQPQALEEA
+338 SQPQALEEA

-376 QIDGPMTATVVGPEG
+376 QVDGPMIATVVGPEG

-462 TYHATN
+462 TFHATN
-468 TAPYALPDNKT
+468 TAPYTLPDDKT

-537 DRFTLIK
+537 DRFTQIK
-544 NNQHLTL
+544 NNQHLTV
-551 GGESRTKI
+551 GGESRE
-559 VADRSVEIAGASQ
+559 SVTGNRTLMVEGSLHVKTGSVWVNESGTEVHIKAGQ
-572 NKVAKL
+572 KVV
-578 IAVQAGREI
+578 I
-587 SLKGGTK
+587 
-594 IVVEAGAEVT
+594 EAGSEITV
-604 LKAGG
+604 KAGG
-609 SFVKVDA
+609 SFVKVDPA
-616 GGVHLSGSAINL
+616 GVHLSGAGVNL
-628 NAGGSAGSGSGY
+628 NSGGSPGSGSGFSGQAATLPGNLDDAPPLDAPKTVSY
-640 GGKSALLAKNLVSL
+640 QALLQ
-654 ESPAELQQATIQSTQ
+654 AE
-669 VAGEANVVTVSEL
+669 EANVPAVKPCPL
-682 VAPVLGEGAQQ
+682 AEG
-693 QSASSQAASGS
+693 
-704 EVNSTQAEPQAENDV
+704 NS
-719 ESTKEP
+719 
-725 RLKSD
+725 
-730 VLKPSET
+730 
-737 LNQLA
+737 
-742 DREVASYKTGSK
+742 
-754 GQEVELIQKAL
+754 
-765 IKLGFDLGT
+765 
-774 YGADGS
+774 
-780 FGSTTERQVKMFQ
+780 
-793 QSYTPS
+793 
-799 HSTHPDYKVGKVDG
+799 
-813 IVGQGTLLGL
+813 
-823 DEALVDGWQYEEE
+823 
-836 YLPWTLGKTSEK
+836 
-848 YESAGRGPGV
+848 
-858 ISTGRGDYG
+858 
-867 GTSYGAYQMS
+867 
-877 SNMGIVQKFIQFS
+877 
-890 KFKERFYGL
+890 
-899 TPATNE
+899 
-905 FNDTWKDIASNYSQE
+905 
-920 FTEEQH
+920 
-926 LFIKRTHY
+926 
-934 DVQVKYLKNK
+934 
-944 GFILSHNR
+944 
-952 AAVHD
+952 
-957 LIWSTSVQFGPRT
+957 
-970 NLIIRALDG
+970 
-979 EDVSK
+979 
-984 VSDVDLIIKVQDYKE
+984 
-999 SNTEKLFR
+999 
-1007 SSPSWWNDLRK
+1007 
-1018 RAKSE
+1018 
-1023 KQSLLELEENGLEV
+1023 
-1037 EIK
+1037 

>member
-1 MATLKYQLHVEGLE
+1 MATLKYQFHVEGLE
-15 DDTLVVCE
+15 DDTLVVRG
-23 FEGQETLSSER
+23 FDGQETLSSER
-34 MNGQLLNE
+34 INGQL
-42 QPCHGFRYEL
+42 CHGFRYQL

-68 KVAELT
+68 KIAELT

-88 VRCFTQGDTGH
+88 VRRFTQGDTGH

-124 QLKTVPEILSI
+124 QLNTVPEILSI

-187 GKHTLIFSDATDSL
+187 GKHTLIFSDATESL

-225 LSVHIQS
+225 LSVHTQS

-247 TYSFAQQ
+247 AYSFAQQ

-277 DDVSG
+277 NDVSG

-289 LDYLRRNAH
+289 LDYLRRNAR

-330 VVSVTCQG
+330 VVSVTSQG

-376 QIDGPMTATVVGPEG
+376 QVDGPMIATVVGPEG

-468 TAPYALPDNKT
+468 TAPYTLPDNKT

-517 LIENDHTSVIQHDK
+517 LIENDHTRVIKHDK

-537 DRFTLIK
+537 DRFTQIK
-544 NNQHLTL
+544 NNQHLTV
-551 GGESRTKI
+551 GGESRE
-559 VADRSVEIAGASQ
+559 SVTGNRTLMVEGSLHVKTGSVWVNESGTEVHIKAGQ
-572 NKVAKL
+572 KVV
-578 IAVQAGREI
+578 I
-587 SLKGGTK
+587 
-594 IVVEAGAEVT
+594 EAGSEITV
-604 LKAGG
+604 KAGG
-609 SFVKVDA
+609 SFVKVDPA
-616 GGVHLSGSAINL
+616 GVHLSGAGVNL
-628 NAGGSAGSGSGY
+628 NSGGSPGSGSGFSGQAATLPGNLDDAPPLDAPKTVSY
-640 GGKSALLAKNLVSL
+640 QALLQ
-654 ESPAELQQATIQSTQ
+654 AE
-669 VAGEANVVTVSEL
+669 EANVPAVKPCPL
-682 VAPVLGEGAQQ
+682 AEG
-693 QSASSQAASGS
+693 
-704 EVNSTQAEPQAENDV
+704 NS
-719 ESTKEP
+719 
-725 RLKSD
+725 
-730 VLKPSET
+730 
-737 LNQLA
+737 
-742 DREVASYKTGSK
+742 
-754 GQEVELIQKAL
+754 
-765 IKLGFDLGT
+765 
-774 YGADGS
+774 
-780 FGSTTERQVKMFQ
+780 
-793 QSYTPS
+793 
-799 HSTHPDYKVGKVDG
+799 
-813 IVGQGTLLGL
+813 
-823 DEALVDGWQYEEE
+823 
-836 YLPWTLGKTSEK
+836 
-848 YESAGRGPGV
+848 
-858 ISTGRGDYG
+858 
-867 GTSYGAYQMS
+867 
-877 SNMGIVQKFIQFS
+877 
-890 KFKERFYGL
+890 
-899 TPATNE
+899 
-905 FNDTWKDIASNYSQE
+905 
-920 FTEEQH
+920 
-926 LFIKRTHY
+926 
-934 DVQVKYLKNK
+934 
-944 GFILSHNR
+944 
-952 AAVHD
+952 
-957 LIWSTSVQFGPRT
+957 
-970 NLIIRALDG
+970 
-979 EDVSK
+979 
-984 VSDVDLIIKVQDYKE
+984 
-999 SNTEKLFR
+999 
-1007 SSPSWWNDLRK
+1007 
-1018 RAKSE
+1018 
-1023 KQSLLELEENGLEV
+1023 
-1037 EIK
+1037 

>member
-1 MATLKYQLHVEGLE
+1 MATLKYQFHVEGLE
-15 DDTLVVCE
+15 DDTLVVRG
-23 FEGQETLSSER
+23 FDGLETLSSER
-34 MNGQLLNE
+34 ING
-42 QPCHGFRYEL
+42 QPCHGFRYQL

-74 LYRDDVLVQRVNGI
+74 LYRDDMLVQRVNGI
-88 VRCFTQGDTGH
+88 VRRFTQGDTGH

-124 QLKTVPEILSI
+124 QLNTVPEILSI

-153 AQREFCVQ
+153 EQREFCVQ

-187 GKHTLIFSDATDSL
+187 GKHTLIFSDASESL

-225 LSVHIQS
+225 LSVHTQS

-277 DDVSG
+277 NDVSG

-316 LQEHLDDTLNRDWL
+316 LQEHFDDTLNRDWL
-330 VVSVTCQG
+330 VVSVTSQG

-347 GGNGATTYA
+347 GGHGATTYA

-376 QIDGPMTATVVGPEG
+376 QVDGPMIATVVGPQD

-517 LIENDHTSVIQHDK
+517 LIENDHTRVIKHDK

-537 DRFTLIK
+537 DRFTQIK
-544 NNQHLTL
+544 NNQHLIV
-551 GGESRTKI
+551 GGESRE
-559 VADRSVEIAGASQ
+559 SVTGNRTLMVEGSLHVKTGSVWVNESGTEVHIKAGQ
-572 NKVAKL
+572 KVV
-578 IAVQAGREI
+578 I
-587 SLKGGTK
+587 
-594 IVVEAGAEVT
+594 EAGSEITV
-604 LKAGG
+604 KAGG
-609 SFVKVDA
+609 SFVKVDPA
-616 GGVHLSGSAINL
+616 GVHLSGAGVNL
-628 NAGGSAGSGSGY
+628 NSGGSPGSSSGFSGQASTLPGNLDDAPPLDAPKTVSY
-640 GGKSALLAKNLVSL
+640 QALLQ
-654 ESPAELQQATIQSTQ
+654 AE
-669 VAGEANVVTVSEL
+669 EANVPAVKPCPL
-682 VAPVLGEGAQQ
+682 AEG
-693 QSASSQAASGS
+693 
-704 EVNSTQAEPQAENDV
+704 NS
-719 ESTKEP
+719 
-725 RLKSD
+725 
-730 VLKPSET
+730 
-737 LNQLA
+737 
-742 DREVASYKTGSK
+742 
-754 GQEVELIQKAL
+754 
-765 IKLGFDLGT
+765 
-774 YGADGS
+774 
-780 FGSTTERQVKMFQ
+780 
-793 QSYTPS
+793 
-799 HSTHPDYKVGKVDG
+799 
-813 IVGQGTLLGL
+813 
-823 DEALVDGWQYEEE
+823 
-836 YLPWTLGKTSEK
+836 
-848 YESAGRGPGV
+848 
-858 ISTGRGDYG
+858 
-867 GTSYGAYQMS
+867 
-877 SNMGIVQKFIQFS
+877 
-890 KFKERFYGL
+890 
-899 TPATNE
+899 
-905 FNDTWKDIASNYSQE
+905 
-920 FTEEQH
+920 
-926 LFIKRTHY
+926 
-934 DVQVKYLKNK
+934 
-944 GFILSHNR
+944 
-952 AAVHD
+952 
-957 LIWSTSVQFGPRT
+957 
-970 NLIIRALDG
+970 
-979 EDVSK
+979 
-984 VSDVDLIIKVQDYKE
+984 
-999 SNTEKLFR
+999 
-1007 SSPSWWNDLRK
+1007 
-1018 RAKSE
+1018 
-1023 KQSLLELEENGLEV
+1023 
-1037 EIK
+1037 

>member
-1 MATLKYQLHVEGLE
+1 MATLKYQFHVEGLE
-15 DDTLVVCE
+15 DDTLVVRG
-23 FEGQETLSSER
+23 FDGQETLSSER
-34 MNGQLLNE
+34 ING

-62 PEMVVD
+62 PDMVVD

-74 LYRDDVLVQRVNGI
+74 FYRDDMLVQRVNGI
-88 VRCFTQGDTGH
+88 VRRFTQGDTGH

-124 QLKTVPEILSI
+124 QLNTVPEILSI
-135 LLQEMGI
+135 LLQEMSI

-187 GKHTLIFSDATDSL
+187 GKHTLIFSDASESL

-225 LSVHIQS
+225 LSVHTQS

-247 TYSFAQQ
+247 AYSFAQQ

-330 VVSVTCQG
+330 VVSVTSQG

-376 QIDGPMTATVVGPEG
+376 QVDGPMIATVVGPEG

-434 MIAIPRIGHEVI
+434 LIAIPRIGHEVI

-468 TAPYALPDNKT
+468 TAPYTLPDNKT

-517 LIENDHTSVIQHDK
+517 LIENDHTSVIKHDK

-537 DRFTLIK
+537 DRFSQIK
-544 NNQHLTL
+544 NNQHLTV

-559 VADRSVEIAGASQ
+559 GLDQSIEIGGSLHQKVADKTIFDSG
-572 NKVAKL
+572 N
-578 IAVQAGREI
+578 
-587 SLKGGTK
+587 
-594 IVVEAGAEVT
+594 EVH
-604 LKAGG
+604 LKAGNKLVLDAGSELTIKAAG
-609 SFVKVDA
+609 SFIKVDA
-616 GGVHLSGSAINL
+616 GGVHVVGSAINL
-628 NAGGSAGSGSGY
+628 NSGGSAGSGSGY
-640 GGKSALLAKNLVSL
+640 GGQVAELPGGVEAQAVP
-654 ESPAELQQATIQSTQ
+654 EELQQANIQATQ
-669 VAGEANVVTVSEL
+669 
-682 VAPVLGEGAQQ
+682 
-693 QSASSQAASGS
+693 
-704 EVNSTQAEPQAENDV
+704 
-719 ESTKEP
+719 ESMSP
-725 RLKSD
+725 LLKS
-730 VLKPSET
+730 
-737 LNQLA
+737 
-742 DREVASYKTGSK
+742 
-754 GQEVELIQKAL
+754 
-765 IKLGFDLGT
+765 
-774 YGADGS
+774 
-780 FGSTTERQVKMFQ
+780 RQV
-793 QSYTPS
+793 
-799 HSTHPDYKVGKVDG
+799 
-813 IVGQGTLLGL
+813 
-823 DEALVDGWQYEEE
+823 EALKGKDPVCEVCEE
-836 YLPWTLGKTSEK
+836 
-848 YESAGRGPGV
+848 A
-858 ISTGRGDYG
+858 
-867 GTSYGAYQMS
+867 
-877 SNMGIVQKFIQFS
+877 
-890 KFKERFYGL
+890 
-899 TPATNE
+899 
-905 FNDTWKDIASNYSQE
+905 
-920 FTEEQH
+920 
-926 LFIKRTHY
+926 
-934 DVQVKYLKNK
+934 K
-944 GFILSHNR
+944 G
-952 AAVHD
+952 
-957 LIWSTSVQFGPRT
+957 
-970 NLIIRALDG
+970 
-979 EDVSK
+979 
-984 VSDVDLIIKVQDYKE
+984 
-999 SNTEKLFR
+999 
-1007 SSPSWWNDLRK
+1007 
-1018 RAKSE
+1018 
-1023 KQSLLELEENGLEV
+1023 
-1037 EIK
+1037 

>member
-1 MATLKYQLHVEGLE
+1 MATLKYQFHVEGLE
-15 DDTLVVCE
+15 DDTLVVRG
-23 FEGQETLSSER
+23 FDGQETLSSER
-34 MNGQLLNE
+34 INGQL
-42 QPCHGFRYEL
+42 CHGFRYQL

-74 LYRDDVLVQRVNGI
+74 LYRDDMLVQRVNGI

-124 QLKTVPEILSI
+124 QLNTVPEILSI

-187 GKHTLIFSDATDSL
+187 GKHTLIFSDATESL

-215 GMIESPYISA
+215 GMIDSPYISA
-225 LSVHIQS
+225 LSVHTQS

-247 TYSFAQQ
+247 AYSFAQQ
-254 AVGTEMDYQQP
+254 AVGTEMEYQQP

-311 GVKFD
+311 GGKFD
-316 LQEHLDDTLNRDWL
+316 LKEHLDDTLNRDWL
-330 VVSVTCQG
+330 VVSVTSQG

-376 QIDGPMTATVVGPEG
+376 QVDGPMIATVVGPEG

-434 MIAIPRIGHEVI
+434 LIAIPRIGHEVI

-468 TAPYALPDNKT
+468 TAPYTLPDNKT

-494 ELSFEDQAGSEQ
+494 ELSFEDQEGSEQ

-517 LIENDHTSVIQHDK
+517 LIENDHTSVIKHDK

-537 DRFTLIK
+537 DSFTQIK
-544 NNQHLTL
+544 NNQHLTV
-551 GGESRTKI
+551 GGESRE
-559 VADRSVEIAGASQ
+559 SVTGNRTLMVEGSLHVKTGSVWVNESGTEVHIKAGQ
-572 NKVAKL
+572 KVV
-578 IAVQAGREI
+578 I
-587 SLKGGTK
+587 
-594 IVVEAGAEVT
+594 EAGSEITV
-604 LKAGG
+604 KAGG
-609 SFVKVDA
+609 SFVKVDPA
-616 GGVHLSGSAINL
+616 GVHLSGAGVHL
-628 NAGGSAGSGSGY
+628 NSGGSPGSGSGFSGQAATLPGNLDDAPPLDAPKTVSY
-640 GGKSALLAKNLVSL
+640 QALLQ
-654 ESPAELQQATIQSTQ
+654 AE
-669 VAGEANVVTVSEL
+669 EANVPAVKPCPL
-682 VAPVLGEGAQQ
+682 AEG
-693 QSASSQAASGS
+693 
-704 EVNSTQAEPQAENDV
+704 NS
-719 ESTKEP
+719 
-725 RLKSD
+725 
-730 VLKPSET
+730 
-737 LNQLA
+737 
-742 DREVASYKTGSK
+742 
-754 GQEVELIQKAL
+754 
-765 IKLGFDLGT
+765 
-774 YGADGS
+774 
-780 FGSTTERQVKMFQ
+780 
-793 QSYTPS
+793 
-799 HSTHPDYKVGKVDG
+799 
-813 IVGQGTLLGL
+813 
-823 DEALVDGWQYEEE
+823 
-836 YLPWTLGKTSEK
+836 
-848 YESAGRGPGV
+848 
-858 ISTGRGDYG
+858 
-867 GTSYGAYQMS
+867 
-877 SNMGIVQKFIQFS
+877 
-890 KFKERFYGL
+890 
-899 TPATNE
+899 
-905 FNDTWKDIASNYSQE
+905 
-920 FTEEQH
+920 
-926 LFIKRTHY
+926 
-934 DVQVKYLKNK
+934 
-944 GFILSHNR
+944 
-952 AAVHD
+952 
-957 LIWSTSVQFGPRT
+957 
-970 NLIIRALDG
+970 
-979 EDVSK
+979 
-984 VSDVDLIIKVQDYKE
+984 
-999 SNTEKLFR
+999 
-1007 SSPSWWNDLRK
+1007 
-1018 RAKSE
+1018 
-1023 KQSLLELEENGLEV
+1023 
-1037 EIK
+1037 

>member
-1 MATLKYQLHVEGLE
+1 L
-15 DDTLVVCE
+15 
-23 FEGQETLSSER
+23 
-34 MNGQLLNE
+34 
-42 QPCHGFRYEL
+42 CHGFRYEL

-88 VRCFTQGDTGH
+88 VRRFTQGDTGH

-124 QLKTVPEILSI
+124 QLNTVPEILSI
-135 LLQEMGI
+135 VLQEMGI

-187 GKHTLIFSDATDSL
+187 GKHTLIFSDASDSL

-225 LSVHIQS
+225 LSVHTQS

-247 TYSFAQQ
+247 PYSFAQQ
-254 AVGTEMDYQQP
+254 AVGTEMAYQQP

-330 VVSVTCQG
+330 VVSVTSQG

-347 GGNGATTYA
+347 GGSGATTYA

-376 QIDGPMTATVVGPEG
+376 QVDGPMIATVVGPEG

-517 LIENDHTSVIQHDK
+517 LIENDHTSVIKHDK

-537 DRFTLIK
+537 DRFTQIK
-544 NNQHLTL
+544 NNQHLTV

-559 VADRSVEIAGASQ
+559 ALDQSIEIGGSLHQKVADKTIFDSG
-572 NKVAKL
+572 N
-578 IAVQAGREI
+578 
-587 SLKGGTK
+587 
-594 IVVEAGAEVT
+594 EVH
-604 LKAGG
+604 LKAGNKLVLDAGSELTIKAAG
-609 SFVKVDA
+609 SFIKVDA
-616 GGVHLSGSAINL
+616 GGVHVVGSAINL
-628 NAGGSAGSGSGY
+628 NSGGSAGSGSGY
-640 GGKSALLAKNLVSL
+640 GGQVAELPGGVEAQAVP
-654 ESPAELQQATIQSTQ
+654 EELQQANIQATQ
-669 VAGEANVVTVSEL
+669 
-682 VAPVLGEGAQQ
+682 
-693 QSASSQAASGS
+693 
-704 EVNSTQAEPQAENDV
+704 
-719 ESTKEP
+719 ESMSP
-725 RLKSD
+725 LLKS
-730 VLKPSET
+730 
-737 LNQLA
+737 
-742 DREVASYKTGSK
+742 
-754 GQEVELIQKAL
+754 
-765 IKLGFDLGT
+765 
-774 YGADGS
+774 
-780 FGSTTERQVKMFQ
+780 RQV
-793 QSYTPS
+793 
-799 HSTHPDYKVGKVDG
+799 
-813 IVGQGTLLGL
+813 
-823 DEALVDGWQYEEE
+823 EALKGKDPVCEVCEE
-836 YLPWTLGKTSEK
+836 
-848 YESAGRGPGV
+848 A
-858 ISTGRGDYG
+858 
-867 GTSYGAYQMS
+867 
-877 SNMGIVQKFIQFS
+877 
-890 KFKERFYGL
+890 
-899 TPATNE
+899 
-905 FNDTWKDIASNYSQE
+905 
-920 FTEEQH
+920 
-926 LFIKRTHY
+926 
-934 DVQVKYLKNK
+934 K
-944 GFILSHNR
+944 G
-952 AAVHD
+952 
-957 LIWSTSVQFGPRT
+957 
-970 NLIIRALDG
+970 
-979 EDVSK
+979 
-984 VSDVDLIIKVQDYKE
+984 
-999 SNTEKLFR
+999 
-1007 SSPSWWNDLRK
+1007 
-1018 RAKSE
+1018 
-1023 KQSLLELEENGLEV
+1023 
-1037 EIK
+1037 

>member
-1 MATLKYQLHVEGLE
+1 MATLKYQFHVEGLE
-15 DDTLVVCE
+15 DDTLVVRG
-23 FEGQETLSSER
+23 FDGQETLSSER
-34 MNGQLLNE
+34 ING

-68 KVAELT
+68 KAAELT
-74 LYRDDVLVQRVNGI
+74 FYRDDMLVQRVNGI
-88 VRCFTQGDTGH
+88 VRRFTQGDTGH

-124 QLKTVPEILSI
+124 QLNTVPEILSV

-161 YRETDLDFLHRLA
+161 YRETDLDFFHRLA

-187 GKHTLIFSDATDSL
+187 GKHTLIFSDASDSL

-215 GMIESPYISA
+215 GMIDSPYISA
-225 LSVHIQS
+225 LSVHTQA

-254 AVGTEMDYQQP
+254 TVGTEMAYQQP

-330 VVSVTCQG
+330 VVSVTSQG

-376 QIDGPMTATVVGPEG
+376 QVDGPMIATVVGPEG

-468 TAPYALPDNKT
+468 TAPYTLPDNKT

-517 LIENDHTSVIQHDK
+517 LIENDHIRVIKHDK

-537 DRFTLIK
+537 DRFTQIK
-544 NNQHLTL
+544 NNQHLTV

-559 VADRSVEIAGASQ
+559 ALDQSIEIGGSLHQKVADKTIFDSG
-572 NKVAKL
+572 N
-578 IAVQAGREI
+578 
-587 SLKGGTK
+587 
-594 IVVEAGAEVT
+594 EVH
-604 LKAGG
+604 LKAGNKLVLDAGSKLTIKAAG
-609 SFVKVDA
+609 SFIKVDA
-616 GGVHLSGSAINL
+616 GGVHVVGSAINL
-628 NAGGSAGSGSGY
+628 NSGGSAGSGSGY
-640 GGKSALLAKNLVSL
+640 GGQV
-654 ESPAELQQATIQSTQ
+654 AELPFGLEALSAPDEIDFILPTASLIQQIIADVKIEMPITQ
-669 VAGEANVVTVSEL
+669 VC
-682 VAPVLGEGAQQ
+682 
-693 QSASSQAASGS
+693 
-704 EVNSTQAEPQAENDV
+704 
-719 ESTKEP
+719 
-725 RLKSD
+725 
-730 VLKPSET
+730 
-737 LNQLA
+737 
-742 DREVASYKTGSK
+742 
-754 GQEVELIQKAL
+754 QKRS
-765 IKLGFDLGT
+765 
-774 YGADGS
+774 DGS
-780 FGSTTERQVKMFQ
+780 CPLSDCPCG
-793 QSYTPS
+793 
-799 HSTHPDYKVGKVDG
+799 
-813 IVGQGTLLGL
+813 
-823 DEALVDGWQYEEE
+823 
-836 YLPWTLGKTSEK
+836 
-848 YESAGRGPGV
+848 
-858 ISTGRGDYG
+858 
-867 GTSYGAYQMS
+867 
-877 SNMGIVQKFIQFS
+877 N
-890 KFKERFYGL
+890 
-899 TPATNE
+899 
-905 FNDTWKDIASNYSQE
+905 
-920 FTEEQH
+920 
-926 LFIKRTHY
+926 
-934 DVQVKYLKNK
+934 NK
-944 GFILSHNR
+944 
-952 AAVHD
+952 
-957 LIWSTSVQFGPRT
+957 
-970 NLIIRALDG
+970 
-979 EDVSK
+979 
-984 VSDVDLIIKVQDYKE
+984 
-999 SNTEKLFR
+999 
-1007 SSPSWWNDLRK
+1007 
-1018 RAKSE
+1018 
-1023 KQSLLELEENGLEV
+1023 
-1037 EIK
+1037 

>member
-1 MATLKYQLHVEGLE
+1 MATLKYQFHVEGLE
-15 DDTLVVCE
+15 DDTLVVRG
-23 FEGQETLSSER
+23 FDGQETLSSER
-34 MNGQLLNE
+34 MNGQFLNE
-42 QPCHGFRYEL
+42 QLCHGFRYEL
-52 ELASRLANLT
+52 ALASRLANLT

-68 KVAELT
+68 KVAELS
-74 LYRDDVLVQRVNGI
+74 LYRDDMLVQRVNGI

-124 QLKTVPEILSI
+124 QLNTVPEILSI

-187 GKHTLIFSDATDSL
+187 GKHTLIFSDASDSL

-225 LSVHIQS
+225 LSVHSQS

-376 QIDGPMTATVVGPEG
+376 QVDGPMIATVVGPEG

-409 RYSNGDEHSSCWVR
+409 RYSNGDEYSSCWVR

-468 TAPYALPDNKT
+468 TAPYTLPDNKT

-506 IYLHAQKDFDG
+506 IYLHAQKDFDS
-517 LIENDHTSVIQHDK
+517 LIENDHTSVINHDK

-537 DRFTLIK
+537 DRFTQIK
-544 NNQHLTL
+544 NNQHLTV
-551 GGESRTKI
+551 GGESRE
-559 VADRSVEIAGASQ
+559 SVTGNRTLMVEGSLHVKTGSVWVNESGTEVHIKAGQ
-572 NKVAKL
+572 KVV
-578 IAVQAGREI
+578 I
-587 SLKGGTK
+587 
-594 IVVEAGAEVT
+594 EAGSEITV
-604 LKAGG
+604 KAGG
-609 SFVKVDA
+609 SFVKVDPA
-616 GGVHLSGSAINL
+616 GVHLSGAGVNL
-628 NAGGSAGSGSGY
+628 NSGGSPGSGSGFSGQAATLPGNLDDAPPLDAPKTVSY
-640 GGKSALLAKNLVSL
+640 QALLQ
-654 ESPAELQQATIQSTQ
+654 AE
-669 VAGEANVVTVSEL
+669 EANVPAVKPCPL
-682 VAPVLGEGAQQ
+682 AEG
-693 QSASSQAASGS
+693 
-704 EVNSTQAEPQAENDV
+704 NS
-719 ESTKEP
+719 
-725 RLKSD
+725 
-730 VLKPSET
+730 
-737 LNQLA
+737 
-742 DREVASYKTGSK
+742 
-754 GQEVELIQKAL
+754 
-765 IKLGFDLGT
+765 
-774 YGADGS
+774 
-780 FGSTTERQVKMFQ
+780 
-793 QSYTPS
+793 
-799 HSTHPDYKVGKVDG
+799 
-813 IVGQGTLLGL
+813 
-823 DEALVDGWQYEEE
+823 
-836 YLPWTLGKTSEK
+836 
-848 YESAGRGPGV
+848 
-858 ISTGRGDYG
+858 
-867 GTSYGAYQMS
+867 
-877 SNMGIVQKFIQFS
+877 
-890 KFKERFYGL
+890 
-899 TPATNE
+899 
-905 FNDTWKDIASNYSQE
+905 
-920 FTEEQH
+920 
-926 LFIKRTHY
+926 
-934 DVQVKYLKNK
+934 
-944 GFILSHNR
+944 
-952 AAVHD
+952 
-957 LIWSTSVQFGPRT
+957 
-970 NLIIRALDG
+970 
-979 EDVSK
+979 
-984 VSDVDLIIKVQDYKE
+984 
-999 SNTEKLFR
+999 
-1007 SSPSWWNDLRK
+1007 
-1018 RAKSE
+1018 
-1023 KQSLLELEENGLEV
+1023 
-1037 EIK
+1037 

>member
-1 MATLKYQLHVEGLE
+1 MATLKYQFHVEGLE
-15 DDTLVVCE
+15 DDTLVVRG
-23 FEGQETLSSER
+23 FDGQETLSSER
-34 MNGQLLNE
+34 ING
-42 QPCHGFRYEL
+42 QPCHGFRYQL

-74 LYRDDVLVQRVNGI
+74 LYRDDMLVQRVNGI
-88 VRCFTQGDTGH
+88 VRRFTQGDTGH

-124 QLKTVPEILSI
+124 QLNTVPEILSI

-187 GKHTLIFSDATDSL
+187 GKHTLIFSDASESL

-225 LSVHIQS
+225 LSVHTQS

-330 VVSVTCQG
+330 VVRVTSQG

-356 NQFSLIP
+356 NQISLIP

-376 QIDGPMTATVVGPEG
+376 QVDGPMIATVVGPQG

-468 TAPYALPDNKT
+468 TAPYTLPDNKT

-494 ELSFEDQAGSEQ
+494 ELSLEDQAGSEQ

-517 LIENDHTSVIQHDK
+517 LIENDHTSVIKHDK

-537 DRFTLIK
+537 DRFTQIK
-544 NNQHLTL
+544 NNQHLTV
-551 GGESRTKI
+551 GGESRE
-559 VADRSVEIAGASQ
+559 SVTGNRTLMVEGSLHVKTGSVWVNESGTEVHIKAGQ
-572 NKVAKL
+572 KVV
-578 IAVQAGREI
+578 I
-587 SLKGGTK
+587 
-594 IVVEAGAEVT
+594 EAGSEITV
-604 LKAGG
+604 KAGG
-609 SFVKVDA
+609 SFVKVDPA
-616 GGVHLSGSAINL
+616 GVHLSGAGVNL
-628 NAGGSAGSGSGY
+628 NSGGSPGSGSGFSGQAATLPGNLDDAPPLDAPKTVSY
-640 GGKSALLAKNLVSL
+640 QALLQ
-654 ESPAELQQATIQSTQ
+654 AE
-669 VAGEANVVTVSEL
+669 EANVPAVKPCPL
-682 VAPVLGEGAQQ
+682 AEG
-693 QSASSQAASGS
+693 
-704 EVNSTQAEPQAENDV
+704 NS
-719 ESTKEP
+719 
-725 RLKSD
+725 
-730 VLKPSET
+730 
-737 LNQLA
+737 
-742 DREVASYKTGSK
+742 
-754 GQEVELIQKAL
+754 
-765 IKLGFDLGT
+765 
-774 YGADGS
+774 
-780 FGSTTERQVKMFQ
+780 
-793 QSYTPS
+793 
-799 HSTHPDYKVGKVDG
+799 
-813 IVGQGTLLGL
+813 
-823 DEALVDGWQYEEE
+823 
-836 YLPWTLGKTSEK
+836 
-848 YESAGRGPGV
+848 
-858 ISTGRGDYG
+858 
-867 GTSYGAYQMS
+867 
-877 SNMGIVQKFIQFS
+877 
-890 KFKERFYGL
+890 
-899 TPATNE
+899 
-905 FNDTWKDIASNYSQE
+905 
-920 FTEEQH
+920 
-926 LFIKRTHY
+926 
-934 DVQVKYLKNK
+934 
-944 GFILSHNR
+944 
-952 AAVHD
+952 
-957 LIWSTSVQFGPRT
+957 
-970 NLIIRALDG
+970 
-979 EDVSK
+979 
-984 VSDVDLIIKVQDYKE
+984 
-999 SNTEKLFR
+999 
-1007 SSPSWWNDLRK
+1007 
-1018 RAKSE
+1018 
-1023 KQSLLELEENGLEV
+1023 
-1037 EIK
+1037 

>member
-1 MATLKYQLHVEGLE
+1 MATLKYQFHVEGLE
-15 DDTLVVCE
+15 DDTLVVRG
-23 FEGQETLSSER
+23 FDGQETLSSER
-34 MNGQLLNE
+34 INGQL
-42 QPCHGFRYEL
+42 CHGFRYEL

-124 QLKTVPEILSI
+124 QLNTVPEILSI

-161 YRETDLDFLHRLA
+161 YRETDLVFFHRLA

-187 GKHTLIFSDATDSL
+187 GKHTLIFSDSSDSL

-225 LSVHIQS
+225 LSVHTQS

-247 TYSFAQQ
+247 AYSFALQ
-254 AVGTEMDYQQP
+254 AVGTEMEYQQP
-265 DYEHFDA
+265 DYEHFDS

-282 KAFSQIR
+282 KVFSQIR
-289 LDYLRRNAH
+289 LDYLRRNAR

-330 VVSVTCQG
+330 VVSVTSQG

-376 QIDGPMTATVVGPEG
+376 QVDGPMIATVVGPEG

-531 HLTVEN
+531 YLTVEN
-537 DRFTLIK
+537 DRFTQIK
-544 NNQHLTL
+544 NNQHLTV
-551 GGESRTKI
+551 GGESCESVIGNRTLMVEGSLHVKTG
-559 VADRSVEIAGASQ
+559 SVWVNESGTEVHIKAGQ
-572 NKVAKL
+572 KVV
-578 IAVQAGREI
+578 I
-587 SLKGGTK
+587 
-594 IVVEAGAEVT
+594 EAGSEITV
-604 LKAGG
+604 KAGG
-609 SFVKVDA
+609 SFVKVDPA
-616 GGVHLSGSAINL
+616 GVHLSGAGVNL
-628 NAGGSAGSGSGY
+628 NSGGSPGSGSGFS
-640 GGKSALLAKNLVSL
+640 GQAATLPGNLDDAPPLDAPKTVSHQALLQ
-654 ESPAELQQATIQSTQ
+654 AE
-669 VAGEANVVTVSEL
+669 EANVPAVKPCPL
-682 VAPVLGEGAQQ
+682 AEG
-693 QSASSQAASGS
+693 
-704 EVNSTQAEPQAENDV
+704 NS
-719 ESTKEP
+719 
-725 RLKSD
+725 
-730 VLKPSET
+730 
-737 LNQLA
+737 
-742 DREVASYKTGSK
+742 
-754 GQEVELIQKAL
+754 
-765 IKLGFDLGT
+765 
-774 YGADGS
+774 
-780 FGSTTERQVKMFQ
+780 
-793 QSYTPS
+793 
-799 HSTHPDYKVGKVDG
+799 
-813 IVGQGTLLGL
+813 
-823 DEALVDGWQYEEE
+823 
-836 YLPWTLGKTSEK
+836 
-848 YESAGRGPGV
+848 
-858 ISTGRGDYG
+858 
-867 GTSYGAYQMS
+867 
-877 SNMGIVQKFIQFS
+877 
-890 KFKERFYGL
+890 
-899 TPATNE
+899 
-905 FNDTWKDIASNYSQE
+905 
-920 FTEEQH
+920 
-926 LFIKRTHY
+926 
-934 DVQVKYLKNK
+934 
-944 GFILSHNR
+944 
-952 AAVHD
+952 
-957 LIWSTSVQFGPRT
+957 
-970 NLIIRALDG
+970 
-979 EDVSK
+979 
-984 VSDVDLIIKVQDYKE
+984 
-999 SNTEKLFR
+999 
-1007 SSPSWWNDLRK
+1007 
-1018 RAKSE
+1018 
-1023 KQSLLELEENGLEV
+1023 
-1037 EIK
+1037 

>member
-1 MATLKYQLHVEGLE
+1 MATLKYQFHVEGLE
-15 DDTLVVCE
+15 DDTLVVRG
-23 FEGQETLSSER
+23 FDGQETLSSER
-34 MNGQLLNE
+34 ING

-52 ELASRLANLT
+52 ELASRLAYLT
-62 PEMVVD
+62 PDMVVD

-74 LYRDDVLVQRVNGI
+74 LYRDDMLVQRVNGI
-88 VRCFTQGDTGH
+88 VRRFTQGDTGH

-124 QLKTVPEILSI
+124 QLNTVPEILSI

-187 GKHTLIFSDATDSL
+187 GKHTLIFSDASESL

-215 GMIESPYISA
+215 GMIDSPYISA
-225 LSVHIQS
+225 LSVHTQS

-247 TYSFAQQ
+247 AYSFAQQ

-289 LDYLRRNAH
+289 LDYLRRNAR

-330 VVSVTCQG
+330 VVSVTSQG

-376 QIDGPMTATVVGPEG
+376 QVDGPMIATVVGPEG

-434 MIAIPRIGHEVI
+434 LIAIPRIGHEVI

-468 TAPYALPDNKT
+468 TAPYTLPDNKT

-506 IYLHAQKDFDG
+506 IYLHAQKNFEG

-537 DRFTLIK
+537 DRFTQIK
-544 NNQHLTL
+544 NNQHLTV

-559 VADRSVEIAGASQ
+559 ALDQSIEIGGSLHQKVADKTIFDSG
-572 NKVAKL
+572 N
-578 IAVQAGREI
+578 
-587 SLKGGTK
+587 
-594 IVVEAGAEVT
+594 EVH
-604 LKAGG
+604 LKAGNKLVLDAGSELTIKAAG
-609 SFVKVDA
+609 SFIKVDG
-616 GGVHLSGSAINL
+616 GGVHVVGSAINL
-628 NAGGSAGSGSGY
+628 NSGGSAGSGSGY
-640 GGKSALLAKNLVSL
+640 GGQVAELPGGVEAQAVP
-654 ESPAELQQATIQSTQ
+654 EELQQA
-669 VAGEANVVTVSEL
+669 N
-682 VAPVLGEGAQQ
+682 
-693 QSASSQAASGS
+693 
-704 EVNSTQAEPQAENDV
+704 TQATQ
-719 ESTKEP
+719 ESMSP
-725 RLKSD
+725 LLKS
-730 VLKPSET
+730 
-737 LNQLA
+737 
-742 DREVASYKTGSK
+742 
-754 GQEVELIQKAL
+754 
-765 IKLGFDLGT
+765 
-774 YGADGS
+774 
-780 FGSTTERQVKMFQ
+780 RQV
-793 QSYTPS
+793 
-799 HSTHPDYKVGKVDG
+799 
-813 IVGQGTLLGL
+813 
-823 DEALVDGWQYEEE
+823 EALKGKDPVCEVCEE
-836 YLPWTLGKTSEK
+836 
-848 YESAGRGPGV
+848 A
-858 ISTGRGDYG
+858 
-867 GTSYGAYQMS
+867 
-877 SNMGIVQKFIQFS
+877 
-890 KFKERFYGL
+890 
-899 TPATNE
+899 
-905 FNDTWKDIASNYSQE
+905 
-920 FTEEQH
+920 
-926 LFIKRTHY
+926 
-934 DVQVKYLKNK
+934 K
-944 GFILSHNR
+944 G
-952 AAVHD
+952 
-957 LIWSTSVQFGPRT
+957 
-970 NLIIRALDG
+970 
-979 EDVSK
+979 
-984 VSDVDLIIKVQDYKE
+984 
-999 SNTEKLFR
+999 
-1007 SSPSWWNDLRK
+1007 
-1018 RAKSE
+1018 
-1023 KQSLLELEENGLEV
+1023 
-1037 EIK
+1037 

>member
-1 MATLKYQLHVEGLE
+1 MATLKYQFHVEGLE
-15 DDTLVVCE
+15 DDTLVVRG
-23 FEGQETLSSER
+23 FDGQETLSSER
-34 MNGQLLNE
+34 ING

-68 KVAELT
+68 KAAELT
-74 LYRDDVLVQRVNGI
+74 LYRDDMLVQRVNGI
-88 VRCFTQGDTGH
+88 VRRFTQGDTGH

-124 QLKTVPEILSI
+124 QLNTVPEILSI

-161 YRETDLDFLHRLA
+161 YRETDLDFFHRLA

-187 GKHTLIFSDATDSL
+187 GKHTLIFSDASDSL

-225 LSVHIQS
+225 LSVHTQS

-247 TYSFAQQ
+247 AYSFAQQ
-254 AVGTEMDYQQP
+254 AVGTEMEYQQP

-277 DDVSG
+277 NDVSG

-330 VVSVTCQG
+330 VVSVTSQG

-376 QIDGPMTATVVGPEG
+376 QVDGPMIATVVGPEG

-517 LIENDHTSVIQHDK
+517 LIENDHTSVIKHDK

-537 DRFTLIK
+537 DCFTQIK
-544 NNQHLTL
+544 NNQHLTV
-551 GGESRTKI
+551 GGESRE
-559 VADRSVEIAGASQ
+559 SVTGNRTLMVEGSLHVKTGSVWVNESGTEVHIKAGQ
-572 NKVAKL
+572 KVV
-578 IAVQAGREI
+578 I
-587 SLKGGTK
+587 
-594 IVVEAGAEVT
+594 EAGSEITV
-604 LKAGG
+604 KAGG
-609 SFVKVDA
+609 SFVKVDPA
-616 GGVHLSGSAINL
+616 GVHLSGAGVNL
-628 NAGGSAGSGSGY
+628 NSGGSPGSGSGFSGQAATLPGNLDDAPPLDAPKTVSY
-640 GGKSALLAKNLVSL
+640 QALLQ
-654 ESPAELQQATIQSTQ
+654 AE
-669 VAGEANVVTVSEL
+669 EANVPAVKPCPL
-682 VAPVLGEGAQQ
+682 AEG
-693 QSASSQAASGS
+693 
-704 EVNSTQAEPQAENDV
+704 NS
-719 ESTKEP
+719 
-725 RLKSD
+725 
-730 VLKPSET
+730 
-737 LNQLA
+737 
-742 DREVASYKTGSK
+742 
-754 GQEVELIQKAL
+754 
-765 IKLGFDLGT
+765 
-774 YGADGS
+774 
-780 FGSTTERQVKMFQ
+780 
-793 QSYTPS
+793 
-799 HSTHPDYKVGKVDG
+799 
-813 IVGQGTLLGL
+813 
-823 DEALVDGWQYEEE
+823 
-836 YLPWTLGKTSEK
+836 
-848 YESAGRGPGV
+848 
-858 ISTGRGDYG
+858 
-867 GTSYGAYQMS
+867 
-877 SNMGIVQKFIQFS
+877 
-890 KFKERFYGL
+890 
-899 TPATNE
+899 
-905 FNDTWKDIASNYSQE
+905 
-920 FTEEQH
+920 
-926 LFIKRTHY
+926 
-934 DVQVKYLKNK
+934 
-944 GFILSHNR
+944 
-952 AAVHD
+952 
-957 LIWSTSVQFGPRT
+957 
-970 NLIIRALDG
+970 
-979 EDVSK
+979 
-984 VSDVDLIIKVQDYKE
+984 
-999 SNTEKLFR
+999 
-1007 SSPSWWNDLRK
+1007 
-1018 RAKSE
+1018 
-1023 KQSLLELEENGLEV
+1023 
-1037 EIK
+1037 

>member
-1 MATLKYQLHVEGLE
+1 MATLKYQFHVEGLE
-15 DDTLVVCE
+15 DDTLVVRG
-23 FEGQETLSSER
+23 FDGQETLSSER
-34 MNGQLLNE
+34 INGQL
-42 QPCHGFRYEL
+42 CHGFRYQL

-74 LYRDDVLVQRVNGI
+74 LYRDDMLVQRVNGI

-124 QLKTVPEILSI
+124 QLNTVPEILSI

-187 GKHTLIFSDATDSL
+187 GKHTLIFSDATESL
-201 PKLGEPIPYNTLAG
+201 PKLCEPIPYNTLAG
-215 GMIESPYISA
+215 GMIDSPYISA
-225 LSVHIQS
+225 LSVHTQS

-247 TYSFAQQ
+247 AYSFAQQ
-254 AVGTEMDYQQP
+254 AVGTEMEYQQP

-330 VVSVTCQG
+330 VVSVTSQG

-376 QIDGPMTATVVGPEG
+376 QVDGPMIATVVGPQG

-468 TAPYALPDNKT
+468 TAPYTLPDNKT

-517 LIENDHTSVIQHDK
+517 LIENDHTSVIKHDK

-537 DRFTLIK
+537 DSFTQIK
-544 NNQHLTL
+544 NNQHLTV
-551 GGESRTKI
+551 GGESRE
-559 VADRSVEIAGASQ
+559 SVTGNRTLMVEGSLHVKTGSVWVNESGTEVHIKAGQ
-572 NKVAKL
+572 KVV
-578 IAVQAGREI
+578 I
-587 SLKGGTK
+587 
-594 IVVEAGAEVT
+594 EAGSEITV
-604 LKAGG
+604 KAGG
-609 SFVKVDA
+609 SFVKVDPA
-616 GGVHLSGSAINL
+616 GVHLSGAGVNL
-628 NAGGSAGSGSGY
+628 NSGGSPGSGSGFSGQAATLPGNLDDAPPLDAPKTVSY
-640 GGKSALLAKNLVSL
+640 QALLQ
-654 ESPAELQQATIQSTQ
+654 AE
-669 VAGEANVVTVSEL
+669 EANVPAVKPCPL
-682 VAPVLGEGAQQ
+682 AEG
-693 QSASSQAASGS
+693 
-704 EVNSTQAEPQAENDV
+704 NS
-719 ESTKEP
+719 
-725 RLKSD
+725 
-730 VLKPSET
+730 
-737 LNQLA
+737 
-742 DREVASYKTGSK
+742 
-754 GQEVELIQKAL
+754 
-765 IKLGFDLGT
+765 
-774 YGADGS
+774 
-780 FGSTTERQVKMFQ
+780 
-793 QSYTPS
+793 
-799 HSTHPDYKVGKVDG
+799 
-813 IVGQGTLLGL
+813 
-823 DEALVDGWQYEEE
+823 
-836 YLPWTLGKTSEK
+836 
-848 YESAGRGPGV
+848 
-858 ISTGRGDYG
+858 
-867 GTSYGAYQMS
+867 
-877 SNMGIVQKFIQFS
+877 
-890 KFKERFYGL
+890 
-899 TPATNE
+899 
-905 FNDTWKDIASNYSQE
+905 
-920 FTEEQH
+920 
-926 LFIKRTHY
+926 
-934 DVQVKYLKNK
+934 
-944 GFILSHNR
+944 
-952 AAVHD
+952 
-957 LIWSTSVQFGPRT
+957 
-970 NLIIRALDG
+970 
-979 EDVSK
+979 
-984 VSDVDLIIKVQDYKE
+984 
-999 SNTEKLFR
+999 
-1007 SSPSWWNDLRK
+1007 
-1018 RAKSE
+1018 
-1023 KQSLLELEENGLEV
+1023 
-1037 EIK
+1037 

>member
-1 MATLKYQLHVEGLE
+1 MATLKYQFHVEGLE
-15 DDTLVVCE
+15 DDTLVVRG
-23 FEGQETLSSER
+23 FDGQETLSSER

-42 QPCHGFRYEL
+42 QLCHGFRYEL

-62 PEMVVD
+62 PDMVVD

-74 LYRDDVLVQRVNGI
+74 LYRDDMLVQRVNGI
-88 VRCFTQGDTGH
+88 VRRFTQGDTGH
-99 HHTFYSLT
+99 HHAFYSLT

-124 QLKTVPEILSI
+124 QLNTVPEILSI

-187 GKHTLIFSDATDSL
+187 GKHTLIFSDASDSL
-201 PKLGEPIPYNTLAG
+201 SKLGEPIPYNTLAG

-225 LSVHIQS
+225 LSVHTQS

-254 AVGTEMDYQQP
+254 AVGTEMEYQQP

-289 LDYLRRNAH
+289 LDYLRRNAR

-316 LQEHLDDTLNRDWL
+316 LKEHLDDTLNRDWL
-330 VVSVTCQG
+330 VVRVTCQG

-356 NQFSLIP
+356 NQFTLLP
-363 AHRTWRATPQAKP
+363 AHRTWRATPQAKS
-376 QIDGPMTATVVGPEG
+376 QVDGPMIATVVGPEG
-391 EEIFCDEHG
+391 EEIFCDEYG

-468 TAPYALPDNKT
+468 TAPYTLPDNKT

-506 IYLHAQKDFDG
+506 VYLHAQKDFDG

-537 DRFTLIK
+537 DRFTQIK
-544 NNQHLTL
+544 NNQHLTV
-551 GGESRTKI
+551 GGESRE
-559 VADRSVEIAGASQ
+559 SVTGNRTLMVKGSLHVKTGSVWVNESGTEVHIKAGQ
-572 NKVAKL
+572 KVV
-578 IAVQAGREI
+578 I
-587 SLKGGTK
+587 
-594 IVVEAGAEVT
+594 EAGSEITV
-604 LKAGG
+604 KAGG
-609 SFVKVDA
+609 SFVKVDPA
-616 GGVHLSGSAINL
+616 GVHLSGAGVNL
-628 NAGGSAGSGSGY
+628 NSGGSPGSGSGFSGQAATLPGNLDDAPPLDAPKTVSY
-640 GGKSALLAKNLVSL
+640 QALLQ
-654 ESPAELQQATIQSTQ
+654 AE
-669 VAGEANVVTVSEL
+669 EANVPAVKPCPL
-682 VAPVLGEGAQQ
+682 AEG
-693 QSASSQAASGS
+693 
-704 EVNSTQAEPQAENDV
+704 NS
-719 ESTKEP
+719 
-725 RLKSD
+725 
-730 VLKPSET
+730 
-737 LNQLA
+737 
-742 DREVASYKTGSK
+742 
-754 GQEVELIQKAL
+754 
-765 IKLGFDLGT
+765 
-774 YGADGS
+774 
-780 FGSTTERQVKMFQ
+780 
-793 QSYTPS
+793 
-799 HSTHPDYKVGKVDG
+799 
-813 IVGQGTLLGL
+813 
-823 DEALVDGWQYEEE
+823 
-836 YLPWTLGKTSEK
+836 
-848 YESAGRGPGV
+848 
-858 ISTGRGDYG
+858 
-867 GTSYGAYQMS
+867 
-877 SNMGIVQKFIQFS
+877 
-890 KFKERFYGL
+890 
-899 TPATNE
+899 
-905 FNDTWKDIASNYSQE
+905 
-920 FTEEQH
+920 
-926 LFIKRTHY
+926 
-934 DVQVKYLKNK
+934 
-944 GFILSHNR
+944 
-952 AAVHD
+952 
-957 LIWSTSVQFGPRT
+957 
-970 NLIIRALDG
+970 
-979 EDVSK
+979 
-984 VSDVDLIIKVQDYKE
+984 
-999 SNTEKLFR
+999 
-1007 SSPSWWNDLRK
+1007 
-1018 RAKSE
+1018 
-1023 KQSLLELEENGLEV
+1023 
-1037 EIK
+1037 